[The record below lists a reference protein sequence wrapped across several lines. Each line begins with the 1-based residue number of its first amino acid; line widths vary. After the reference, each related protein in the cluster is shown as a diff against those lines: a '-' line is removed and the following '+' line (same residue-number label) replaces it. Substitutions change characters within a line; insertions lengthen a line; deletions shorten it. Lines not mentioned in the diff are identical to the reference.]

1 MELAKIQEVLKAHDL
16 ELIIGLE
23 THVRLNTKSKLFCSC
38 PNKESE
44 VPNEN
49 ICSVCT
55 GQMGV
60 LPAINKEAIT
70 KAIYFGKA
78 VNSSFSNQVTSWD
91 RKHYEYPDNPKNIQ
105 ITQFHN
111 PVIPDGEVS
120 CYRNDGSQFTVSLT
134 QTHIE
139 EDAAKLM
146 HEKKISLV
154 DFNKAGVPLI
164 EIVTDPCIRNIE
176 DASTYA
182 QYIQRIVQNLG
193 ISEANLEKGE
203 FKSDVSVSLRKIGE
217 VVLNPRT
224 EIKNLN
230 SFKFMV
236 EALMEEIEKQLNYFT
251 THKEFRPE
259 QTTVLWDADLKQTK
273 TMRTKEFEADYRF
286 ISEPDL
292 PFVSIKEI
300 VESIN
305 IDASA
310 LPYAVET
317 VLIEGGVLPQDAKFF
332 TADAIRSKIFMTIN
346 NIIQDASFVAKTLV
360 NNMDVDGYQN
370 IHNVA
375 DLIAIFQLFKADKIT
390 SVLVQNAITSYLK
403 EPTFDYKKYFDENT
417 ISQDKITAAIA
428 TVIFENEA
436 ISNDIKKG
444 NLGKAGILVGKVI
457 AIIGKG
463 ASGKVIREG
472 VLKAINEKGAISDSV
487 IVVSEKLVADS
498 EQLKEKS
505 QESIAKSQQPVIIK
519 EEYRTHKISD
529 LSEASITEKVTLS
542 GWVSSVR
549 DHGELMFIDLRDSS
563 TQIFQVRLSRESFPN
578 LDELVKLKAESVI
591 AVTGIV
597 IQRREDDYNAGLRT
611 GKLELE
617 TSDLEILN
625 LSKTLP
631 FEIKRA
637 FKSNEKVRFE
647 YKFLD
652 HRNDEVRR
660 AIVNRHKVIKLLR
673 DILDEEEF
681 LEIET
686 PILTAGT
693 DEGAREFIVPTRK
706 QAGSFYTLP
715 QAPQQFKQM
724 LMVGGFEK
732 YFQIARCFRDED
744 SRGDRQPEFTQLD
757 IEMAYASMQQIIDL
771 NTKMFNEV
779 VRKIYGKKW
788 ILYPFEVITYKNAM
802 DKYGC
807 DRPDLRY
814 GLQMQD
820 ITDIVKDTTFQVF
833 SKPIDAGGIVKC
845 IKVSAKEQGNKRMS
859 KGQIENLT
867 AIAQQNGLGGLA
879 YIIVNENDLQSPIIK
894 FLGEEI
900 AANIIKATDAQL
912 GDIVFFSA
920 ADYATAN
927 KALDAVRQEMGRI
940 LKLIN
945 PKELR
950 PAWVVDFPMFEKTEE
965 GRWTFT
971 HNPFSMPA
979 IYDLEKHMKGEEEEI
994 GTIIAQQYD
1003 LILNGFEIGGGS
1015 VRAHKSEI
1023 LEATYKNMGYNKEEM
1038 MRSVGTMHKAFQYG
1052 APPHGGIAWGV
1063 DRLMMILEKK
1073 ASIREVMAF
1082 PKTGSS
1088 EDLLFNAPSILSDK
1102 KVEEMNV
1109 RIIRK

>member
-1 MELAKIQEVLKAHDL
+1 MELPQLNDALKAHDL

-23 THVRLNTKSKLFCSC
+23 THVRLNTKTKLFCSC
-38 PNKESE
+38 PNEE
-44 VPNEN
+44 TEIPNTN

-78 VNSSFSNQVTSWD
+78 VKSTFSNEVISWD

-111 PVIPDGEVS
+111 PVIPDGAIS
-120 CYRNDGSQFTVSLT
+120 CYRNDGTQFTVSLT

-203 FKSDVSVSLRKIGE
+203 FKSDVSVSLRKIGTTG
-217 VVLNPRT
+217 LNPRT

-236 EALMEEIEKQLNYFT
+236 EALKEEIEKQLNYFT
-251 THKEFRPE
+251 EHKEFRPD

-273 TMRTKEFEADYRF
+273 TMRKKEFEADYRF

-292 PFVSIKEI
+292 PFVSIKDV
-300 VESIN
+300 VEN
-305 IDASA
+305 IKIDESA
-310 LPYAVET
+310 LPYAVES
-317 VLIEGGVLPQDAKFF
+317 VLIKGNVLPQDAKFF
-332 TADAIRSKIFMTIN
+332 TADAIRSKTFMTIN
-346 NIIQDASFVAKTLV
+346 NAIQDPSFVAKTLV
-360 NNMDVDGYQN
+360 NNIDADAYEN
-370 IHNVA
+370 IHNIE
-375 DLIAIFQLFKADKIT
+375 DLITIFQLFKDDKIT
-390 SVLVQNAITSYLK
+390 SVLVQNGISSYLK
-403 EPTFDYKKYFDENT
+403 DANFNYKKYFEDNT
-417 ISQDKITAAIA
+417 ISETEIIAAIA
-428 TVIFENEA
+428 KVISENEA
-436 ISNDIKKG
+436 IAKDIKEG
-444 NLGKAGILVGKVI
+444 NQGKAGILVGKVI

-463 ASGKVIREG
+463 ASGKVIRTG
-472 VLKAINEKGAISDSV
+472 VLKQLSGGVGNGRTTTK
-487 IVVSEKLVADS
+487 S
-498 EQLKEKS
+498 EQLVANDD
-505 QESIAKSQQPVIIK
+505 ESKTNIEEETLPEIPIIIK
-519 EEYRTHKISD
+519 EEYRTHKISQ

-563 TQIFQVRLSRESFPN
+563 NQIFQVRLSRESFPN
-578 LDELVKLKAESVI
+578 LDELVKLKPESVI
-591 AVTGIV
+591 SVTGIV
-597 IQRREDDYNAGLRT
+597 VQRNEDDYNAGLRT

-617 TSDLEILN
+617 TSDLDILN

-652 HRNDEVRR
+652 HRNDEVRK

-788 ILYPFEVITYKNAM
+788 ILHPFEVITYKNAM

-833 SKPIDAGGIVKC
+833 SKPIEEGGIVKC
-845 IKVSAKEQGNKRMS
+845 IKVSAEEQGNKRMS

-867 AIAQQNGLGGLA
+867 SIAQQNGLGGLA

-894 FLGEEI
+894 FLGEDI
-900 AANIIKATDAQL
+900 AANIIKATEAKI

-950 PAWVVDFPMFEKTEE
+950 PAWVVDFPMFEKTDE

-979 IYDLEKHMKGEEEEI
+979 IYDLEKHINGKGEEI

-1003 LILNGFEIGGGS
+1003 LILNGYEIGGGS
-1015 VRAHKSEI
+1015 VRAHKAEI
-1023 LEATYKNMGYNKEEM
+1023 LEATYKNMGYDKEGM
-1038 MRSVGTMHKAFQYG
+1038 LKSVGTMYKAFQYG
-1052 APPHGGIAWGV
+1052 APPHGGIAWGI

-1109 RIIRK
+1109 KIIRK

>member
-49 ICSVCT
+49 ICAVCT

-317 VLIEGGVLPQDAKFF
+317 VLIKGGVLPQDAKFF

-346 NIIQDASFVAKTLV
+346 NVIQDASFVAKTLV
-360 NNMDVDGYQN
+360 NNMDADGYQN

-444 NLGKAGILVGKVI
+444 NQGKAGILVGKVI

-472 VLKAINEKGAISDSV
+472 VLKAISEKGAISDSV

-505 QESIAKSQQPVIIK
+505 QQSIAKSQQPVIIK

-900 AANIIKATDAQL
+900 AANIIKATNAQL

-1038 MRSVGTMHKAFQYG
+1038 MKSVGTMHKAFQYG

>member
-1 MELAKIQEVLKAHDL
+1 MELPQLNDALKAHDL

-23 THVRLNTKSKLFCSC
+23 THVRLNTKTKLFCSC
-38 PNKESE
+38 PNEE
-44 VPNEN
+44 TEIPNTN

-78 VNSSFSNQVTSWD
+78 VKSTFSNEVISWD

-111 PVIPDGEVS
+111 PVIPDGAIS
-120 CYRNDGSQFTVSLT
+120 CYRNDGTQFTVSLT

-203 FKSDVSVSLRKIGE
+203 FKSDVSVSLRKIGTTG
-217 VVLNPRT
+217 LNPRT

-236 EALMEEIEKQLNYFT
+236 EALKEEIEKQLNYFT
-251 THKEFRPE
+251 EHKEFRPD

-273 TMRTKEFEADYRF
+273 TMRKKEFEADYRF

-292 PFVSIKEI
+292 PFVSIKDV
-300 VESIN
+300 VEN
-305 IDASA
+305 IKIDESA
-310 LPYAVET
+310 LPYAVES
-317 VLIEGGVLPQDAKFF
+317 VLIKGNVLPQDAKFF
-332 TADAIRSKIFMTIN
+332 TADAIRSKTFMTIN
-346 NIIQDASFVAKTLV
+346 NAIQDPSFVAKTLV
-360 NNMDVDGYQN
+360 NNIDADAYEN
-370 IHNVA
+370 IHNIE
-375 DLIAIFQLFKADKIT
+375 DLITIFQLFKDDKIT
-390 SVLVQNAITSYLK
+390 SVLVQNGISSYLK
-403 EPTFDYKKYFDENT
+403 DANFNYKKYFEDNT
-417 ISQDKITAAIA
+417 ISETEIIAAIA
-428 TVIFENEA
+428 KVISENEA
-436 ISNDIKKG
+436 IAKDIKEG
-444 NLGKAGILVGKVI
+444 NQGKAGILVGKVI
-457 AIIGKG
+457 AVIGKG
-463 ASGKVIREG
+463 ASGKVIRTG
-472 VLKAINEKGAISDSV
+472 VLKQLSGGVGNGRTTTK
-487 IVVSEKLVADS
+487 S
-498 EQLKEKS
+498 EQLVANDD
-505 QESIAKSQQPVIIK
+505 ESKTNIEEETLPEIPIIIK
-519 EEYRTHKISD
+519 EEYRTHKISQ

-563 TQIFQVRLSRESFPN
+563 NQIFQVRLSRESFPN
-578 LDELVKLKAESVI
+578 LDELVKLKPESVI
-591 AVTGIV
+591 SVTGIV
-597 IQRREDDYNAGLRT
+597 VQRNEDDYNAGLRT

-617 TSDLEILN
+617 TSDLDILN

-652 HRNDEVRR
+652 HRNDEVRK

-788 ILYPFEVITYKNAM
+788 ILHPFEVITYKNAM

-833 SKPIDAGGIVKC
+833 SKPIEEGGIVKC
-845 IKVSAKEQGNKRMS
+845 IKVSAEEQGNKRMS

-867 AIAQQNGLGGLA
+867 SIAQQNGLGGLA

-894 FLGEEI
+894 FLGEDI
-900 AANIIKATDAQL
+900 AANIIKATEAKI

-950 PAWVVDFPMFEKTEE
+950 PAWVVDFPMFEKTDE

-979 IYDLEKHMKGEEEEI
+979 IYDLEKHINGKGKEI

-1003 LILNGFEIGGGS
+1003 LILNGYEIGGGS
-1015 VRAHKSEI
+1015 VRAHKAEI
-1023 LEATYKNMGYNKEEM
+1023 LEATYKNMGYDKEGM
-1038 MRSVGTMHKAFQYG
+1038 LKSVGTMYKAFQYG
-1052 APPHGGIAWGV
+1052 APPHGGIAWGI

-1109 RIIRK
+1109 KIIRK

>member
-1 MELAKIQEVLKAHDL
+1 MELEQLTAAIKAHDL
-16 ELIIGLE
+16 ELVIGLE
-23 THVRLNTKSKLFCSC
+23 THVRLNTKTKLFCSC
-38 PNKESE
+38 PNQEIE
-44 VPNEN
+44 TPNQN

-60 LPAINKEAIT
+60 LPALNKEAIT

-78 VNSSFSNQVTSWD
+78 VDSSFSNEVISWD

-105 ITQFHN
+105 ITQYHN
-111 PVIPDGEVS
+111 PIIPDGHVS
-120 CYRNDGSQFTVSLT
+120 CYRNDGSQFTVNLT
-134 QTHIE
+134 QVHIE

-164 EIVTDPCIRNIE
+164 EIVTEPCIRNIE

-203 FKSDVSVSLRKIGE
+203 FKSDVSVSLRKKHSYE
-217 VVLNPRT
+217 LNPRT

-230 SFKFMV
+230 SFKFMI
-236 EALMEEIEKQLNYFT
+236 EALKEEVEKQFNYFIE
-251 THKEFRPE
+251 HKEFRPD

-273 TMRTKEFEADYRF
+273 VMRKKEFEADYRF

-292 PFVSIKEI
+292 PFVNIKAEI
-300 VESIN
+300 EAIKV
-305 IDASA
+305 DTSA
-310 LPYAVET
+310 LPYAVESI
-317 VLIEGGVLPQDAKFF
+317 LINGGVLPQDAKFF
-332 TADAIRSKIFMTIN
+332 TADKLRSQTFVEIN
-346 NIIQDASFVAKTLV
+346 NEIKDASFVAKTLA
-360 NNMDVDGYQN
+360 NNIKAEDYAD
-370 IHNVA
+370 IHSISH
-375 DLIAIFQLFKADKIT
+375 LTEIFQLFKAEKIT
-390 SVLVQNAITSYLK
+390 AVLVQNAIVGYLK
-403 EPTFDYKKYFDENT
+403 DRTFDYKKYFEENT
-417 ISQDKITAAIA
+417 ISEDKIQEVIA
-428 TVIFENEA
+428 KVLLENEA
-436 ISNDIKKG
+436 VANDVKAG
-444 NLGKAGILVGKVI
+444 DQGKAGILVGKVLGV
-457 AIIGKG
+457 IGKG
-463 ASGKVIREG
+463 ANGKVIRQIILDKLG
-472 VLKAINEKGAISDSV
+472 AAAVLENKEAAEK
-487 IVVSEKLVADS
+487 VSKETVA
-498 EQLKEKS
+498 ENKES
-505 QESIAKSQQPVIIK
+505 QEELLPEIPIIIK
-519 EEYRTHKISD
+519 DTYRTHKISQ
-529 LSEASITEKVTLS
+529 LSEANISEEVMLS
-542 GWVSSVR
+542 GWIASVR

-563 TQIFQVRLSRESFPN
+563 YEIFQVRISRESFPN
-578 LDELVKLKAESVI
+578 IDELVKLKPESVI
-591 AVTGIV
+591 AVKGV
-597 IQRREDDYNAGLRT
+597 VVGRNEDDYNAGLRT
-611 GKLELE
+611 GKIELE
-617 TSDLEILN
+617 TSVLEILN

-637 FKSNEKVRFE
+637 AKTNEAIRFQ

-652 HRNDEVRR
+652 HRNEEVRR

-686 PILTAGT
+686 PILSAGT

-706 QAGSFYTLP
+706 GSGMFYTLP

-724 LMVGGFEK
+724 LMVSGYEK

-757 IEMAYASMQQIIDL
+757 MELAYASMQQIIDL

-779 VRKIYGKKW
+779 VKKIYGNKW
-788 ILYPFEVITYKNAM
+788 ILRPFEVITYKDAM
-802 DKYGC
+802 DFYGC

-814 GLQMQD
+814 GLKMQD

-833 SKPIDAGGIVKC
+833 SKPIEDGGIVKC

-867 AIAQQNGLGGLA
+867 AIAQQHGLGGLA
-879 YIIVNENDLQSPIIK
+879 YIIVNEDELQSPIIK
-894 FLGEEI
+894 FLGEDI
-900 AANIIKATDAQL
+900 AAGIIKATDAQV

-927 KALDAVRQEMGRI
+927 KALDAVRQEMGKM
-940 LKLIN
+940 LHLIN
-945 PKELR
+945 PKELC
-950 PAWVVDFPMFEKTEE
+950 PAWVVDFPMFERTDE

-979 IYDLEKHMKGEEEEI
+979 IYDLEKHMKGDDNEI

-1003 LILNGFEIGGGS
+1003 IILNGYEIGGGS

-1023 LEATYKNMGYNKEEM
+1023 LEATYRNMGYNREEM
-1038 MRSVGTMHKAFQYG
+1038 IKSVGTMHKAFQYG
-1052 APPHGGIAWGV
+1052 APPHGGIAWGI

-1082 PKTGSS
+1082 PKTGTS
-1088 EDLLFNAPSILSDK
+1088 EDLLFGAPSLLSDK

-1109 RIIRK
+1109 RIIKN

>member
-1 MELAKIQEVLKAHDL
+1 MKLEQLNELLKKHEL
-16 ELIIGLE
+16 ELVIGVE

-38 PNKESE
+38 ANQEIETPNQ
-44 VPNEN
+44 N

-78 VNSSFSNQVTSWD
+78 VRSTFGNEVISWD

-111 PVIPDGEVS
+111 PVIPDGQVS
-120 CYRNDGSQFTVSLT
+120 CYRNDGSQFTVNLT
-134 QTHIE
+134 QVHIE

-164 EIVTDPCIRNIE
+164 EIVTEPCIRHIE
-176 DASTYA
+176 DVSTYA
-182 QYIQRIVQNLG
+182 QYIHRIVQNIG

-203 FKSDVSVSLRKIGE
+203 FKSDVSVSLRKKRE
-217 VVLNPRT
+217 YSLNPRT

-236 EALMEEIEKQLNYFT
+236 DALKEEVEKQLNYFLVN
-251 THKEFRPE
+251 KSFRPD
-259 QTTVLWDADLKQTK
+259 QTTVLWDAELKQTK
-273 TMRTKEFEADYRF
+273 TMRKKEFEADYRF

-292 PFVSIKEI
+292 PFVSIKNV
-300 VESIN
+300 VESI
-305 IDASA
+305 DVDLST
-310 LPYAVET
+310 LPFAVESI
-317 VLIEGGVLPQDAKFF
+317 LIKGGVLPQDAKFF
-332 TADAIRSKIFMTIN
+332 TADSLRSETFIAIN
-346 NIIQDASFVAKTLV
+346 NEIKDPSFVAKTLV
-360 NNMDVDGYQN
+360 NNIAADEYTE
-370 IHNVA
+370 IHRVEH
-375 DLIAIFQLFKADKIT
+375 LTEIFQLFKDEKIT

-403 EPTFDYKKYFDENT
+403 DRSFDYNQYFEDNT
-417 ISQDKITAAIA
+417 ISESQIKDVIVKVIA
-428 TVIFENEA
+428 ENEA
-436 ISNDIKKG
+436 IAIDIQSG
-444 NLGKAGILVGKVI
+444 NQGKAGILVGKVI

-472 VLKAINEKGAISDSV
+472 ILAALAGEDGGLKTEDGSTTK
-487 IVVSEKLVADS
+487 
-498 EQLKEKS
+498 Q
-505 QESIAKSQQPVIIK
+505 QTPQQPTTKTEEVLPEIPLIIK
-519 EEYRTHKISD
+519 EEYRTHVISD
-529 LSEASITEKVTLS
+529 ISDDSINESVTFS

-549 DHGELMFIDLRDSS
+549 DHGELIFIDLRDSS
-563 TQIFQVRLSRESFPN
+563 TQVFQVRLSRESFAN
-578 LDELVKLKAESVI
+578 LDELVKLKPESVI
-591 AVTGIV
+591 TVSGTIV
-597 IQRREDDYNAGLRT
+597 QRKEDDYNAALRT
-611 GKLELE
+611 GKIELE
-617 TSDLEILN
+617 AKDLEILN

-637 FKSNEKVRFE
+637 TKTNENVRFQ
-647 YKFLD
+647 YKYLD
-652 HRNDEVRR
+652 HRNDDVRR
-660 AIVNRHKVIKLLR
+660 VIVNRHKVIKMMR
-673 DILDEEEF
+673 DILDEQEF

-686 PILTAGT
+686 PILSAGT

-706 QAGSFYTLP
+706 QAGLFYTLP

-724 LMVGGFEK
+724 LMVSGYEK

-771 NTKMFNEV
+771 NTNMFNAIV
-779 VRKIYGKKW
+779 QKIYGKKW
-788 ILYPFEVITYKNAM
+788 MLHPFEIITYKDAM
-802 DKYGC
+802 DYYGC
-807 DRPDLRY
+807 DRPDLRF
-814 GLQMQD
+814 GLKLQD
-820 ITDIVKDTTFQVF
+820 ITAIVKDTTFQVF
-833 SKPIDAGGIVKC
+833 SKPIDEGGIVKC
-845 IKVSAKEQGNKRMS
+845 IKVSAEEQGNKRLS
-859 KGQIENLT
+859 KGQIEKLT
-867 AIAQQNGLGGLA
+867 AIAQQHGLGGLA

-894 FLGEEI
+894 FLGEDI
-900 AANIIKATDAQL
+900 AAGIIKTTHAQV

-927 KALDAVRQEMGRI
+927 KALDAVRQELGKMLR
-940 LKLIN
+940 LIN

-950 PAWVVDFPMFEKTEE
+950 PAWVIDFPMFEKTDE

-979 IYDLEKHMKGEEEEI
+979 IYDIEKHMNGKEDAI
-994 GTIIAQQYD
+994 GSIIAQQYD
-1003 LILNGFEIGGGS
+1003 LILNGYEIGGGS
-1015 VRAHKSEI
+1015 VRAHKPEI
-1023 LEATYKNMGYNKEEM
+1023 LEATYKNMGYNKAEM
-1038 MRSVGTMHKAFQYG
+1038 MKSVGTMYKAFHYG

-1082 PKTGSS
+1082 PKTGTS
-1088 EDLLFNAPSILSDK
+1088 EDLLFGAPSLLSDK

-1109 RIIRK
+1109 KVMKK

>member
-1 MELAKIQEVLKAHDL
+1 MDLEQLNEALKAHEL
-16 ELIIGLE
+16 ELVIGLE
-23 THVRLNTKSKLFCSC
+23 THVRLNTKTKLFCSC
-38 PNKESE
+38 ANQEIETPNQ
-44 VPNEN
+44 N

-60 LPAINKEAIT
+60 LPAINKDAIT

-78 VNSSFSNQVTSWD
+78 VKSTFENEVISWD

-111 PVIPDGEVS
+111 PVIPDGQVS
-120 CYRNDGSQFTVSLT
+120 CFRNDGSQFTVNLT
-134 QTHIE
+134 QVHIE

-146 HEKKISLV
+146 HEKKVSLV

-164 EIVTDPCIRNIE
+164 EIVTEPCIRHIE

-182 QYIQRIVQNLG
+182 QYIQRIVQNLK

-203 FKSDVSVSLRKIGE
+203 FKSDVSVSLRKKHTYN
-217 VVLNPRT
+217 LNPRT

-236 EALMEEIEKQLNYFT
+236 EALKEEVEKQLNYYLE
-251 THKEFRPE
+251 HKEFRPE

-273 TMRTKEFEADYRF
+273 TMRKKEFEADYRF

-292 PFVSIKEI
+292 PFVGIKDV
-300 VESIN
+300 VESIDVD
-305 IDASA
+305 ISS
-310 LPYAVET
+310 LPFAVESI
-317 VLIEGGVLPQDAKFF
+317 LIKGGVLPQDAKFF
-332 TADAIRSKIFMTIN
+332 TADSLRSKAFVAIN
-346 NIIQDASFVAKTLV
+346 NELKDPSFVAKTLV
-360 NNMDVDGYQN
+360 NNIGADDYGD
-370 IHNVA
+370 IHSI
-375 DLIAIFQLFKADKIT
+375 DHLIEIFKLFKEEKIT
-390 SVLVQNAITSYLK
+390 AVLVQNGITSYLK
-403 EPTFDYKKYFDENT
+403 DRTFDYNKYFEDNS
-417 ISQDKITAAIA
+417 ISEEKIKD
-428 TVIFENEA
+428 VIGKVISENEGIA
-436 ISNDIKKG
+436 NDIKAG
-444 NLGKAGILVGKVI
+444 NQGKAGILVGKVI
-457 AIIGKG
+457 AVIGKG
-463 ASGKVIREG
+463 ASGKIIRQGILDALSNGESG
-472 VLKAINEKGAISDSV
+472 GISTKSKSGEHRMIN
-487 IVVSEKLVADS
+487 
-498 EQLKEKS
+498 
-505 QESIAKSQQPVIIK
+505 SQQPVAKEEEILAEIPLIIK
-519 EEYRTHKISD
+519 DTYRTHMASE
-529 LSEASITEKVTLS
+529 LSEVSISKEVTLA

-549 DHGELMFIDLRDSS
+549 DHGELIFIDLRDSS
-563 TQIFQVRLSRESFPN
+563 NEIFQVRLSRESFPN
-578 LDELVKLKAESVI
+578 LDDLVKLKPESVI
-591 AVTGIV
+591 TVTGVIV
-597 IQRREDDYNAGLRT
+597 QRKEDDYNPSLRT
-611 GKLELE
+611 GKIELE
-617 TSDLEILN
+617 TSSLEILN

-637 FKSNEKVRFE
+637 TKTNETVRFQ
-647 YKFLD
+647 YKYLD
-652 HRNDEVRR
+652 HRNDAVRK
-660 AIVNRHKVIKLLR
+660 AIVNRHRVIKLMR
-673 DILDEEEF
+673 DILDEQEF

-715 QAPQQFKQM
+715 QAPQQFKQI
-724 LMVGGFEK
+724 LMVSGYEK

-771 NTKMFNEV
+771 NTNMFNDIV
-779 VRKIYGKKW
+779 TKIYGKKW
-788 ILYPFEVITYKNAM
+788 ILHPFEVISYKDAM

-807 DRPDLRY
+807 DRPDLRF

-820 ITDIVKDTTFQVF
+820 ITEIVKDTTFQVF
-833 SKPIDAGGIVKC
+833 SKPIEAGGIVKC
-845 IKVSAKEQGNKRMS
+845 IKVSAQEQGNKRMS

-867 AIAQQNGLGGLA
+867 AIAQEHGLGGLA

-894 FLGEEI
+894 FLGEDI
-900 AANIIKATDAQL
+900 AARIIEASEAEV

-920 ADYATAN
+920 ADYDTAN
-927 KALDAVRQEMGRI
+927 KALDAVRQELGR
-940 LKLIN
+940 LLRLIN
-945 PKELR
+945 SKELR

-979 IYDLEKHMKGEEEEI
+979 IKDLDKHMNGNDNDI
-994 GTIIAQQYD
+994 GAIIAQQYD
-1003 LILNGFEIGGGS
+1003 LILNGYEIGGGS
-1015 VRAHKSEI
+1015 VRAHKPEI

-1038 MRSVGTMHKAFQYG
+1038 LKSVGTMYEAFHYG

-1073 ASIREVMAF
+1073 VSIREVMAF

-1088 EDLLFNAPSILSDK
+1088 EDLLFGSPSPLSDK

-1109 RIIRK
+1109 RVMRK

>member
-1 MELAKIQEVLKAHDL
+1 MELEQLTAALKAHDL
-16 ELIIGLE
+16 ELVIGLE
-23 THVRLNTKSKLFCSC
+23 THVRLNTKTKLFCSC
-38 PNKESE
+38 PNQEIE
-44 VPNEN
+44 TPNEN

-78 VNSSFSNQVTSWD
+78 VESSFENEVISWD

-111 PVIPDGEVS
+111 PIIPDGHVS
-120 CYRNDGSQFTVSLT
+120 CYRNDGSKFTVNLT
-134 QTHIE
+134 QVHIE

-146 HEKKISLV
+146 HEKNISLV

-164 EIVTDPCIRNIE
+164 EIVTEPCIRNIE

-203 FKSDVSVSLRKIGE
+203 FKSDVSVSLRKRRTYD
-217 VVLNPRT
+217 LNPRT

-236 EALMEEIEKQLNYFT
+236 DALKEEIEKQFNYYVEN
-251 THKEFRPE
+251 KEFRPE

-273 TMRTKEFEADYRF
+273 TMRKKEFEADYRF

-292 PFVSIKEI
+292 PFVSIKNEI
-300 VESIN
+300 KAISVDS
-305 IDASA
+305 SV
-310 LPYAVET
+310 LPFAVET
-317 VLIEGGVLPQDAKFF
+317 ILIEGGVLPQDAKFF
-332 TADAIRSKIFMTIN
+332 TADAIRSKVFMGIN
-346 NIIQDASFVAKTLV
+346 NELKDPSFVAKTLV
-360 NNMDVDGYQN
+360 NNIKPEDYATIN
-370 IHNVA
+370 SIES
-375 DLIAIFQLFKADKIT
+375 LTEIFQLFKAEKIT
-390 SVLVQNAITSYLK
+390 AVLAQNGITAYLK
-403 EPTFDYKKYFDENT
+403 DRTFDYNQYFEDNT
-417 ISQDKITAAIA
+417 ISEDKIQEAIQKVISENDAIA
-428 TVIFENEA
+428 
-436 ISNDIKKG
+436 NDIKAG
-444 NLGKAGILVGKVI
+444 NQGKAGILVGKVI

-472 VLKAINEKGAISDSV
+472 ILNKLNSASTQQKSAEGKAKGTHEETSSKEQDDVLPEIPI
-487 IVVSEKLVADS
+487 
-498 EQLKEKS
+498 
-505 QESIAKSQQPVIIK
+505 IIK
-519 EEYRTHKISD
+519 DEYRTHKISQ
-529 LSEASITEKVTLS
+529 LSDTSISEKVTLS
-542 GWVSSVR
+542 GWVASVR

-563 TQIFQVRLSRESFPN
+563 QEIFQVRLSRESFPN
-578 LDELVKLKAESVI
+578 LDDLVKLKPESVI
-591 AVTGIV
+591 SVTGIV
-597 IQRREDDYNAGLRT
+597 VKRKEDDYNAGLRT
-611 GKLELE
+611 GTIELE
-617 TSDLEILN
+617 TSALEILN

-637 FKSNEKVRFE
+637 TKTNESTRFQ

-652 HRNDEVRR
+652 HRNDDVRR
-660 AIVNRHKVIKLLR
+660 AIVNRHKVIKLMR

-706 QAGSFYTLP
+706 QGGLFYTLP

-724 LMVGGFEK
+724 LMVSGYEK

-771 NTKMFNEV
+771 NTKMFNKIV
-779 VRKIYGKKW
+779 KKIYGKKW
-788 ILYPFEVITYKNAM
+788 ILHPFEVLTYKEAM
-802 DKYGC
+802 DNYGC

-814 GLQMQD
+814 GLKMQD
-820 ITDIVKDTTFQVF
+820 ITEIVKDTTFQVF
-833 SKPIDAGGIVKC
+833 SKPIEQGGIVKC
-845 IKVSAKEQGNKRMS
+845 IKVSAKEQGDKRMS

-867 AIAQQNGLGGLA
+867 AIAQQHGLGGLA

-894 FLGEEI
+894 FLGAEI
-900 AANIIKATDAQL
+900 AAGIINETNAQV

-920 ADYATAN
+920 ADYETAN
-927 KALDAVRQEMGRI
+927 KALDAVRQEMGKI
-940 LKLIN
+940 LRLIN

-950 PAWVVDFPMFEKTEE
+950 PAWVVDFPMFEKNDD

-979 IYDLEKHMKGEEEEI
+979 VYDLEKHLNGKEDEI
-994 GTIIAQQYD
+994 GSIIAQQYD

-1015 VRAHKSEI
+1015 VRAHKAEI
-1023 LEATYKNMGYNKEEM
+1023 LEATYKNMGYNKTEM
-1038 MRSVGTMHKAFQYG
+1038 IKSVGAMYKAFQYG

-1082 PKTGSS
+1082 PKTGTSD
-1088 EDLLFNAPSILSDK
+1088 DLLFGAPSKLSDK
-1102 KVEEMNV
+1102 KVEEQNV
-1109 RIIRK
+1109 RILK

>member
-1 MELAKIQEVLKAHDL
+1 MELEQLTAALKAHDL
-16 ELIIGLE
+16 ELVIGLE
-23 THVRLNTKSKLFCSC
+23 THVRLNTKTKLFCSC
-38 PNKESE
+38 PNQEIE
-44 VPNEN
+44 TPNEN

-60 LPAINKEAIT
+60 LPALNKEAIT

-78 VNSSFSNQVTSWD
+78 VDSSFSNEVISWD

-111 PVIPDGEVS
+111 PIIPDGHVS
-120 CYRNDGSQFTVSLT
+120 CYRNDGSQFTVNLT
-134 QTHIE
+134 QVHIE

-164 EIVTDPCIRNIE
+164 EIVTEPCIRNIE

-182 QYIQRIVQNLG
+182 QYIHRIVQNIG

-203 FKSDVSVSLRKIGE
+203 FKSDVSVSLRKKHSYD
-217 VVLNPRT
+217 LNPRT

-236 EALMEEIEKQLNYFT
+236 EALKEEVEKQFNYFIE
-251 THKEFRPE
+251 HKEFRPD

-273 TMRTKEFEADYRF
+273 VMRKKEFEADYRF

-292 PFVSIKEI
+292 PFVNIKAEI
-300 VESIN
+300 EAIKV
-305 IDASA
+305 DTSA
-310 LPYAVET
+310 LPYAVESI
-317 VLIEGGVLPQDAKFF
+317 LISGGVLPQDAKFF
-332 TADAIRSKIFMTIN
+332 TADKLRSQTFVEIN
-346 NIIQDASFVAKTLV
+346 NEIKDPSFVAKTLA
-360 NNMDVDGYQN
+360 NNIKAEDYAE
-370 IHNVA
+370 IHS
-375 DLIAIFQLFKADKIT
+375 IAHLTDIFKLFKAEKIT
-390 SVLVQNAITSYLK
+390 AVLVQNAITAYLK
-403 EPTFDYKKYFDENT
+403 DRTFDYNKYFEENT
-417 ISQDKITAAIA
+417 ISEDKIQEVIA
-428 TVIFENEA
+428 TVLLENEA
-436 ISNDIKKG
+436 VANDIKAG
-444 NLGKAGILVGKVI
+444 DQGKAGILVGKVLGV
-457 AIIGKG
+457 IGKG
-463 ASGKVIREG
+463 ANGKVIRQIILDKLG
-472 VLKAINEKGAISDSV
+472 AAAVLEKEQA
-487 IVVSEKLVADS
+487 SEKVS
-498 EQLKEKS
+498 KETIAENKEA
-505 QESIAKSQQPVIIK
+505 QEETLPEIPIIIK
-519 EEYRTHKISD
+519 DTYRTHKISQ
-529 LSEASITEKVTLS
+529 LSEENIQQEVMLS
-542 GWVSSVR
+542 GWVASVR

-563 TQIFQVRLSRESFPN
+563 YEIFQINISRESFPN
-578 LDELVKLKAESVI
+578 IDELVKLKPESVI
-591 AVTGIV
+591 SVKGIV
-597 IQRREDDYNAGLRT
+597 VGRNEDDYNAGLRT
-611 GKLELE
+611 GKIELE
-617 TSDLEILN
+617 TSALEILN

-637 FKSNEKVRFE
+637 AKTNEALRFQ

-652 HRNDEVRR
+652 HRNEEVRR

-673 DILDEEEF
+673 DILDAEEF

-686 PILTAGT
+686 PILSAGT

-706 QAGSFYTLP
+706 QAGLFYTLP

-724 LMVGGFEK
+724 LMVSGYEK

-757 IEMAYASMQQIIDL
+757 LEMAYASMQQIIDL

-779 VRKIYGKKW
+779 VKKIYGNKW
-788 ILYPFEVITYKNAM
+788 ILRPFEVITYKDAM
-802 DKYGC
+802 DFYGC

-814 GLQMQD
+814 GLRMQD
-820 ITDIVKDTTFQVF
+820 ITEIVKDTTFQVF
-833 SKPIDAGGIVKC
+833 SKPIEEGGIVKC

-867 AIAQQNGLGGLA
+867 AIAQQHGLGGLA
-879 YIIVNENDLQSPIIK
+879 YIIVNEDELQSPIIK
-894 FLGEEI
+894 FLGEDI
-900 AANIIKATDAQL
+900 AAGIIKATNAEV

-927 KALDAVRQEMGRI
+927 KALDAVRQEMGKI
-940 LKLIN
+940 LHLIN

-950 PAWVVDFPMFEKTEE
+950 PAWVIDFPMFEKTDE

-979 IYDLEKHMKGEEEEI
+979 IYDLQKHMSGNEDEI

-1003 LILNGFEIGGGS
+1003 IILNGYEIGGGS

-1023 LEATYKNMGYNKEEM
+1023 LEATYRNMGYNKEEM
-1038 MRSVGTMHKAFQYG
+1038 MKSVGTMYKAFQYG
-1052 APPHGGIAWGV
+1052 APPHGGIAWGI

-1082 PKTGSS
+1082 PKTGTS
-1088 EDLLFNAPSILSDK
+1088 EDLLFGAPSLLSDK

-1109 RIIRK
+1109 RIMR

>member
-38 PNKESE
+38 PNLESE

-49 ICSVCT
+49 ICAVCT

-78 VNSSFSNQVTSWD
+78 VNSSFSNEVTSWD

-111 PVIPDGEVS
+111 PVIPDGKVC

-176 DASTYA
+176 DAATYA

-251 THKEFRPE
+251 TYKEFRPE

-317 VLIEGGVLPQDAKFF
+317 VLIKGGVLPQDAKFF

-346 NIIQDASFVAKTLV
+346 NVIQDASFVAKTLV
-360 NNMDVDGYQN
+360 NNMDADGYQN

-390 SVLVQNAITSYLK
+390 SVLVQNAIISYLK

-444 NLGKAGILVGKVI
+444 NQGKAGILVGKVI

-472 VLKAINEKGAISDSV
+472 VLKAISEKGAISDST
-487 IVVSEKLVADS
+487 IVVSEKLVANS

-505 QESIAKSQQPVIIK
+505 QGPIAKSQQPVIIK

-563 TQIFQVRLSRESFPN
+563 TQIFQVRLSSQSFPN
-578 LDELVKLKAESVI
+578 LDELVKLKPESVI
-591 AVTGIV
+591 AVTGTV
-597 IQRREDDYNAGLRT
+597 VQRREDDYNAGLRT

-652 HRNDEVRR
+652 HRNEEVRR

-779 VRKIYGKKW
+779 VQKIYGKKW

-900 AANIIKATDAQL
+900 AANIIKATNAQL

-979 IYDLEKHMKGEEEEI
+979 IYDLEKHMKGEDEEI

-1023 LEATYKNMGYNKEEM
+1023 LEATYRNMGYNKEEM
-1038 MRSVGTMHKAFQYG
+1038 MKSVGTMHKAFQYG

-1109 RIIRK
+1109 RILRK

>member
-1 MELAKIQEVLKAHDL
+1 MELEQLNELLKKHDL
-16 ELIIGLE
+16 ELVIGLE
-23 THVRLNTKSKLFCSC
+23 THVRLNTNTKLFCSC
-38 PNKESE
+38 PNQEIE
-44 VPNEN
+44 QPNHN

-78 VNSSFSNQVTSWD
+78 VKSTFSNEVISWD

-120 CYRNDGSQFTVSLT
+120 CFRNDGSQFTVNLT
-134 QTHIE
+134 QVHIE

-164 EIVTDPCIRNIE
+164 EIVTEPCIRNIE

-203 FKSDVSVSLRKIGE
+203 FKSDVSVSLRKKHTYN
-217 VVLNPRT
+217 LNPRT

-236 EALMEEIEKQLNYFT
+236 DALKEEIEKQLNYYIEN
-251 THKEFRPE
+251 KAFRPD

-273 TMRTKEFEADYRF
+273 TMRKKEFEADYRF

-292 PFVSIKEI
+292 PFVNIKNV
-300 VESIN
+300 VESIDVD
-305 IDASA
+305 ISS
-310 LPYAVET
+310 LPFAVESI
-317 VLIEGGVLPQDAKFF
+317 LIKGGVLPQDAKFF
-332 TADAIRSKIFMTIN
+332 TADALRSETFVAIN
-346 NIIQDASFVAKTLV
+346 NQIKDPSFVAKTLV
-360 NNMDVDGYQN
+360 NNIGADEYAN
-370 IHNVA
+370 IH
-375 DLIAIFQLFKADKIT
+375 DIKQLTEIFQLFKADKIT
-390 SVLVQNAITSYLK
+390 SVLVQNGITAYLK
-403 EPTFDYKKYFDENT
+403 DSNFDYNKYFEDNT
-417 ISQDKITAAIA
+417 ISEDKIKDAVA
-428 TVIFENEA
+428 TVISANEA
-436 ISNDIKKG
+436 IANDIKAG
-444 NLGKAGILVGKVI
+444 NQGKAGILVGKVI

-463 ASGKVIREG
+463 ASGKVIREEI
-472 VLKAINEKGAISDSV
+472 LSAISNSSTTVDNQPNT
-487 IVVSEKLVADS
+487 KT
-498 EQLKEKS
+498 
-505 QESIAKSQQPVIIK
+505 QEPKANAKKAKKGDAIEELQQTPIIIK
-519 EEYRTHKISD
+519 DNYRTHKISE
-529 LSEASITEKVTLS
+529 LSEASIQQEVTLS
-542 GWVSSVR
+542 GWVASVR

-563 TQIFQVRLSRESFPN
+563 YQIFQVRLSRETFPN
-578 LDELVKLKAESVI
+578 LDELVKLKPETVISVSG
-591 AVTGIV
+591 VV
-597 IQRREDDYNAGLRT
+597 VQRNEDDYNAGLRT

-617 TSDLEILN
+617 TATLEILN
-625 LSKTLP
+625 LAKTLP

-637 FKSNEKVRFE
+637 AKSNEKVRFE

-652 HRNDEVRR
+652 HRNDDVRR
-660 AIVNRHKVIKLLR
+660 AIVNRHKVIKLMR

-771 NTKMFNEV
+771 NTKMFNEIV
-779 VRKIYGKKW
+779 KKIYGKKW
-788 ILYPFEVITYKNAM
+788 ILHPFEVITYKEAM

-820 ITDIVKDTTFQVF
+820 ITAIVKDTTFQVF
-833 SKPIDAGGIVKC
+833 SKPIEEGGIVKC

-900 AANIIKATDAQL
+900 ATNIIKETNAQV

-940 LKLIN
+940 LRLIN
-945 PKELR
+945 PKELK
-950 PAWVVDFPMFEKTEE
+950 PAWVVDFPMFEKTDE

-979 IYDLEKHMKGEEEEI
+979 IYDLEKHMTGEGEEI
-994 GTIIAQQYD
+994 GAIIAQQYD
-1003 LILNGFEIGGGS
+1003 LILNGYEIGGGS
-1015 VRAHKSEI
+1015 VRAHKAEI

-1038 MRSVGTMHKAFQYG
+1038 LKSVGTMYKAFQYG

-1088 EDLLFNAPSILSDK
+1088 EDLLFNAPSPLSDK

-1109 RIIRK
+1109 KIIR

>member
-1 MELAKIQEVLKAHDL
+1 MELEQLTAAIKAHDL
-16 ELIIGLE
+16 ELVIGLE
-23 THVRLNTKSKLFCSC
+23 THVRLNTKTKLFCSC
-38 PNKESE
+38 PNQEIE
-44 VPNEN
+44 TPNEN

-60 LPAINKEAIT
+60 LPALNKEAIT

-78 VNSSFSNQVTSWD
+78 VDSSFSNEVISWD

-105 ITQFHN
+105 ITQYHN
-111 PVIPDGEVS
+111 PIIPDGHVS
-120 CYRNDGSQFTVSLT
+120 CYRNDGSQFTVNLT
-134 QTHIE
+134 QVHIE

-164 EIVTDPCIRNIE
+164 EIVTEPCIRNIE

-203 FKSDVSVSLRKIGE
+203 FKSDVSVSLRKKHSYE
-217 VVLNPRT
+217 LNPRT

-236 EALMEEIEKQLNYFT
+236 EALKEEVEKQFNYFIE
-251 THKEFRPE
+251 HKEFRPD

-273 TMRTKEFEADYRF
+273 VMRKKEFEADYRF

-292 PFVSIKEI
+292 PFVNIKSEI
-300 VESIN
+300 EAIKV
-305 IDASA
+305 DTSA
-310 LPYAVET
+310 LPYAVESI
-317 VLIEGGVLPQDAKFF
+317 LINGGVLPQDAKFF
-332 TADAIRSKIFMTIN
+332 TADKLRSQTFVEIN
-346 NIIQDASFVAKTLV
+346 NEIKDPSFVAKTLA
-360 NNMDVDGYQN
+360 NNIKAEDYAN
-370 IHNVA
+370 IHSISH
-375 DLIAIFQLFKADKIT
+375 LTEIFQLFKAEKIT
-390 SVLVQNAITSYLK
+390 AVLVQNAIVGYLK
-403 EPTFDYKKYFDENT
+403 DRTFDYNKYFEENT
-417 ISQDKITAAIA
+417 ISEDKIQEVIA
-428 TVIFENEA
+428 KVLSENEA
-436 ISNDIKKG
+436 VANDIKAG
-444 NLGKAGILVGKVI
+444 DQGKAGILVGKVLGV
-457 AIIGKG
+457 IGKG
-463 ASGKVIREG
+463 ANGKVIRQIILDKLG
-472 VLKAINEKGAISDSV
+472 AAAVLENKEAAEK
-487 IVVSEKLVADS
+487 VSAATVA
-498 EQLKEKS
+498 ENKES
-505 QESIAKSQQPVIIK
+505 QEESLPEIPIIIK
-519 EEYRTHKISD
+519 DIYRTHKISQ
-529 LSEASITEKVTLS
+529 LSEESINQEVMLS
-542 GWVSSVR
+542 GWVASVR

-563 TQIFQVRLSRESFPN
+563 YEIFQIRISRESFPN
-578 LDELVKLKAESVI
+578 IDELVKLKPESVI
-591 AVTGIV
+591 SVKGIV
-597 IQRREDDYNAGLRT
+597 VGRNEDDYNAGLRT
-611 GKLELE
+611 GKIELE
-617 TSDLEILN
+617 TSVLEILN

-637 FKSNEKVRFE
+637 AKTNEAIRFQ

-652 HRNDEVRR
+652 HRNEEVRR

-686 PILTAGT
+686 PILSAGT

-706 QAGSFYTLP
+706 GSGMFYTLP

-724 LMVGGFEK
+724 LMVSGYEK

-757 IEMAYASMQQIIDL
+757 MEMAYASMQQIIDL

-779 VRKIYGKKW
+779 VKKIYGNKW
-788 ILYPFEVITYKNAM
+788 ILRPFEVITYKDAM
-802 DKYGC
+802 DFYGC

-814 GLQMQD
+814 GLKMQD
-820 ITDIVKDTTFQVF
+820 ITNIVKDTTFQVF
-833 SKPIDAGGIVKC
+833 SKPIEDGGIVKC

-867 AIAQQNGLGGLA
+867 AIAQQHGLGGLA
-879 YIIVNENDLQSPIIK
+879 YIIVNEEELQSPIIK
-894 FLGEEI
+894 FLGEDI
-900 AANIIKATDAQL
+900 AAGIIKATDAQV

-927 KALDAVRQEMGRI
+927 KALDAVRQELGKM
-940 LKLIN
+940 LHLIN
-945 PKELR
+945 PKELC
-950 PAWVVDFPMFEKTEE
+950 PAWVVDFPMFEKTDE

-979 IYDLEKHMKGEEEEI
+979 IYDLEKHMKGDDDEI

-1003 LILNGFEIGGGS
+1003 IILNGYEIGGGS

-1023 LEATYKNMGYNKEEM
+1023 LEATYRNMGYNKEEM
-1038 MRSVGTMHKAFQYG
+1038 IKSVGTMHKAFQYG
-1052 APPHGGIAWGV
+1052 APPHGGIAWGI

-1073 ASIREVMAF
+1073 VSIREVMAF
-1082 PKTGSS
+1082 PKTGTS
-1088 EDLLFNAPSILSDK
+1088 EDLLFGAPSLLSDK

-1109 RIIRK
+1109 RIIK

>member
-1 MELAKIQEVLKAHDL
+1 MELEQLTAALKAHDL
-16 ELIIGLE
+16 ELVIGLE
-23 THVRLNTKSKLFCSC
+23 THVRLNTKTKLFCSC
-38 PNKESE
+38 PNQEIE
-44 VPNEN
+44 TPNEN

-60 LPAINKEAIT
+60 LPALNKEAIT

-78 VNSSFSNQVTSWD
+78 VDSSFSNEVISWD

-111 PVIPDGEVS
+111 PIIPDGHVS
-120 CYRNDGSQFTVSLT
+120 CYRNDGTQFTVNLT
-134 QTHIE
+134 QVHIE

-164 EIVTDPCIRNIE
+164 EIVTEPCIRNIE

-203 FKSDVSVSLRKIGE
+203 FKSDVSVSLRKKHSYE
-217 VVLNPRT
+217 LNPRT

-236 EALMEEIEKQLNYFT
+236 EALKEEVEKQFNYYIE
-251 THKEFRPE
+251 HKEFRPD

-273 TMRTKEFEADYRF
+273 VMRKKEFEADYRF

-292 PFVSIKEI
+292 PFVNIKAEI
-300 VESIN
+300 EAIKVDTSALPFAVESI
-305 IDASA
+305 
-310 LPYAVET
+310 
-317 VLIEGGVLPQDAKFF
+317 LITGGVLPQDAKFF
-332 TADAIRSKIFMTIN
+332 TADALRSRTFVTLN
-346 NIIQDASFVAKTLV
+346 NEIKDPSFVAKTLA
-360 NNMDVDGYQN
+360 NNIKAEDYAK
-370 IHNVA
+370 IHNIEH
-375 DLIAIFQLFKADKIT
+375 LITIFVLFKAEKIT
-390 SVLVQNAITSYLK
+390 AVLVQNAITGYLK
-403 EPTFDYKKYFDENT
+403 DAAFDYNKYFEENS
-417 ISQDKITAAIA
+417 ISEEKIQEVIA
-428 TVIFENEA
+428 TVILENEA
-436 ISNDIKKG
+436 VANDIKAG
-444 NLGKAGILVGKVI
+444 NQGKAGILVGKVLGV
-457 AIIGKG
+457 IGKG
-463 ASGKVIREG
+463 ANGKVIRQII
-472 VLKAINEKGAISDSV
+472 LDKLSV
-487 IVVSEKLVADS
+487 GTSRDLSVPFSEANRDLSVPI
-498 EQLKEKS
+498 S
-505 QESIAKSQQPVIIK
+505 QEKESQEEALPEIPIVIK
-519 EEYRTHKISD
+519 DTYRTHKISQ
-529 LSEASITEKVTLS
+529 LSEANISEEVMLS
-542 GWVSSVR
+542 GWVASVR

-563 TQIFQVRLSRESFPN
+563 YEIFQIRISRESFPN
-578 LDELVKLKAESVI
+578 IDELVKLKPESVI
-591 AVTGIV
+591 SVKGIV
-597 IQRREDDYNAGLRT
+597 VGRNEDDYNAGLRT
-611 GKLELE
+611 GKIELE
-617 TSDLEILN
+617 TSVLEILN

-637 FKSNEKVRFE
+637 AKTNEAIRFQ

-652 HRNDEVRR
+652 HRNEEVRR
-660 AIVNRHKVIKLLR
+660 AIVNRHKVIKLIR
-673 DILDEEEF
+673 DILDAEEF

-686 PILTAGT
+686 PILSAGT

-706 QAGSFYTLP
+706 QAGLFYTLP

-724 LMVGGFEK
+724 LMVSGYEK
-732 YFQIARCFRDED
+732 YFQVARCFRDED

-757 IEMAYASMQQIIDL
+757 MEMAYASMQQIIDL
-771 NTKMFNEV
+771 NTKIFNEV
-779 VRKIYGKKW
+779 VKKVYGNKW
-788 ILYPFEVITYKNAM
+788 ILRPFEVITYKDAM
-802 DKYGC
+802 DFYGC

-814 GLQMQD
+814 GLKMQD

-833 SKPIDAGGIVKC
+833 SKPIEEGGIVKC
-845 IKVSAKEQGNKRMS
+845 IKVSAQEQGNKRMS
-859 KGQIENLT
+859 KGQIEALT
-867 AIAQQNGLGGLA
+867 AIAQQHGLGGLA
-879 YIIVNENDLQSPIIK
+879 YIIVNEEELQSPIIK

-900 AANIIKATDAQL
+900 AAGIIKATDAQV

-927 KALDAVRQEMGRI
+927 KALDAVRQELGRM
-940 LKLIN
+940 LHLIN

-950 PAWVVDFPMFEKTEE
+950 PAWVVDFPMFEKTDE

-979 IYDLEKHMKGEEEEI
+979 IYDLQKHMNGNEEEI
-994 GTIIAQQYD
+994 GSIIAQQYD
-1003 LILNGFEIGGGS
+1003 IILNGYEIGGGS

-1023 LEATYKNMGYNKEEM
+1023 LEATYRNMGYNKEEM
-1038 MRSVGTMHKAFQYG
+1038 MKSVGTMYKAFQYG
-1052 APPHGGIAWGV
+1052 APPHGGIAWGI

-1082 PKTGSS
+1082 PKTGTS
-1088 EDLLFNAPSILSDK
+1088 EDLLFGAPSPLSDK

-1109 RIIRK
+1109 RIMR

>member
-1 MELAKIQEVLKAHDL
+1 MELNQLNEVLKAHDL
-16 ELIIGLE
+16 ELIIGIE
-23 THVRLNTKSKLFCSC
+23 THVRLNTKTKLFCSC
-38 PNKESE
+38 PNEE
-44 VPNEN
+44 TEIQNTN

-60 LPAINKEAIT
+60 LPSINKEAIT

-78 VNSSFSNQVTSWD
+78 VKSTFSNEVISWD

-111 PVIPDGEVS
+111 PIIPDGEVS
-120 CYRNDGSQFTVSLT
+120 CYRNDGSQFTVNLT
-134 QTHIE
+134 QVHIE

-164 EIVTDPCIRNIE
+164 EIVTEPCIRNVE

-203 FKSDVSVSLRKIGE
+203 FKSDVSVSLRKKHTYN
-217 VVLNPRT
+217 LNPRT

-236 EALMEEIEKQLNYFT
+236 DALKEEIEKQLNYYT
-251 THKEFRPE
+251 EHKEFRPD

-273 TMRTKEFEADYRF
+273 TMRKKEFEADYRF

-292 PFVSIKEI
+292 PFVSIKEVVNSI
-300 VESIN
+300 KIDSSTLPHAVES
-305 IDASA
+305 
-310 LPYAVET
+310 
-317 VLIEGGVLPQDAKFF
+317 VLIKGDVLPQDAKFF
-332 TADAIRSKIFMTIN
+332 TADAIRSKTFMTIN
-346 NIIQDASFVAKTLV
+346 NAIQDPSFVAKTLV
-360 NNMDVDGYQN
+360 NNLGAEEYQN
-370 IHNVA
+370 IHNI
-375 DLIAIFQLFKADKIT
+375 DHLIEIFQLFKADKIT
-390 SVLVQNAITSYLK
+390 SVLVQNGITSYLK
-403 EPTFDYKKYFDENT
+403 DRTFDFKKYFDENT
-417 ISQDKITAAIA
+417 ISEEKITEAIA
-428 TVIFENEA
+428 KVISENEA
-436 ISNDIKKG
+436 IANDIKAG
-444 NLGKAGILVGKVI
+444 NQGKAGILVGKVI

-472 VLKAINEKGAISDSV
+472 IIKAVSHSTLAIGNEPT
-487 IVVSEKLVADS
+487 
-498 EQLKEKS
+498 
-505 QESIAKSQQPVIIK
+505 AKSQQLKADKEDQKANLEEEVLPEVPIVIK
-519 EEYRTHKISD
+519 ETYRTHKISQIT
-529 LSEASITEKVTLS
+529 EKSITEKITLS

-563 TQIFQVRLSRESFPN
+563 NQVFQVRLSRESFPN
-578 LDELVKLKAESVI
+578 LEDLVKLKPESVI
-591 AVTGIV
+591 SVTGV
-597 IQRREDDYNAGLRT
+597 VVQRNEDDYNAGLRT

-637 FKSNEKVRFE
+637 MKSNETVRFQ

-652 HRNDEVRR
+652 HRNDAVRK

-706 QAGSFYTLP
+706 QSGSFYTLP

-779 VRKIYGKKW
+779 VCKIYGKKW
-788 ILYPFEVITYKNAM
+788 ILHPFEIITYKEAM

-833 SKPIDAGGIVKC
+833 SKPIEEGGIVKC

-894 FLGEEI
+894 FLGKEI
-900 AANIIKATDAQL
+900 AANIIKTTNAQI

-945 PKELR
+945 PKELK
-950 PAWVVDFPMFEKTEE
+950 PTWVVDFPMFEKTDE

-979 IYDLEKHMKGEEEEI
+979 VYDLEKHMTGEEEKI

-1003 LILNGFEIGGGS
+1003 LILNGYEIGGGS
-1015 VRAHKSEI
+1015 VRAHKAEI
-1023 LEATYKNMGYNKEEM
+1023 LEATYKNMGYDKEGM
-1038 MRSVGTMHKAFQYG
+1038 LKSVGTMYKAFQYG
-1052 APPHGGIAWGV
+1052 APPHGGIAWGI

>member
-1 MELAKIQEVLKAHDL
+1 MELEQLTEALKAHDL
-16 ELIIGLE
+16 ELVIGLE
-23 THVRLNTKSKLFCSC
+23 THVRLNTKTKLFCSC
-38 PNKESE
+38 PNQEIE
-44 VPNEN
+44 TPNEN

-60 LPAINKEAIT
+60 LPALNREAIT

-78 VNSSFSNQVTSWD
+78 VESTFSNEVISWD

-111 PVIPDGEVS
+111 PIIPDGHVS
-120 CYRNDGSQFTVSLT
+120 CYRNDGSQFTVTLT
-134 QTHIE
+134 QVHIE

-146 HEKKISLV
+146 HEKKTSLV

-164 EIVTDPCIRNIE
+164 EIVTDPCVRNIE

-182 QYIQRIVQNLG
+182 QYIQRIVQNLR

-203 FKSDVSVSLRKIGE
+203 FKSDVSVSLRKINSD
-217 VVLNPRT
+217 VLNPRT

-236 EALMEEIEKQLNYFT
+236 EALKEEVEKQFNYFIEN
-251 THKEFRPE
+251 KAFRPD

-273 TMRTKEFEADYRF
+273 VMRKKEFEADYRF

-292 PFVSIKEI
+292 PFVNIKAE
-300 VESIN
+300 
-305 IDASA
+305 IDAISVDTSA
-310 LPYAVET
+310 LPYAVESI
-317 VLIEGGVLPQDAKFF
+317 LINGGVLPQDAKFF
-332 TADAIRSKIFMTIN
+332 TADALRSRTFVTLNNKIN
-346 NIIQDASFVAKTLV
+346 DPSFVAKTLA
-360 NNMDVDGYQN
+360 NNIKAEDYIKIRN
-370 IHNVA
+370 IAH
-375 DLIAIFQLFKADKIT
+375 LTTIFVLFKSEKIT
-390 SVLVQNAITSYLK
+390 AVLVQNAIAGYLK
-403 EPTFDYKKYFDENT
+403 DQNFDYNKYFADNI
-417 ISQDKITAAIA
+417 ISEDKIQEVIA
-428 TVIFENEA
+428 KVICENEVVA
-436 ISNDIKKG
+436 NDIKAG
-444 NLGKAGILVGKVI
+444 NEGKAGILVGKVLGVV
-457 AIIGKG
+457 GKG
-463 ASGKVIREG
+463 ADGKVIRKIILDQLG
-472 VLKAINEKGAISDSV
+472 TAAVAEKKEAA
-487 IVVSEKLVADS
+487 EKVADS
-498 EQLKEKS
+498 ITVANKEG
-505 QESIAKSQQPVIIK
+505 QDETLPEVPIIIK
-519 EEYRTHKISD
+519 DSYRTHKISQ
-529 LSEASITEKVTLS
+529 LSEESIKEEVMLS
-542 GWVSSVR
+542 GWVASVR
-549 DHGELMFIDLRDSS
+549 DHGDLMFIDLRDSS
-563 TQIFQVRLSRESFPN
+563 YEIFQVRISRESFAN
-578 LDELVKLKAESVI
+578 IDELVKLKPESVI
-591 AVTGIV
+591 SVTGIV
-597 IQRREDDYNAGLRT
+597 VGRNEDDYNAGLRT
-611 GKLELE
+611 GKIELE
-617 TSDLEILN
+617 TSALEILN

-637 FKSNEKVRFE
+637 AKTNEAIRFQ

-652 HRNDEVRR
+652 HRNEEVRR

-673 DILDEEEF
+673 DMLDNEEF

-686 PILTAGT
+686 PILSAGT

-706 QAGSFYTLP
+706 GSGLFYTLP

-724 LMVGGFEK
+724 LMVSGYEK

-771 NTKMFNEV
+771 NTKMFNEIV
-779 VRKIYGKKW
+779 TKIYGKKW
-788 ILYPFEVITYKNAM
+788 ILHPFAVITYKDAM
-802 DKYGC
+802 DFYGC

-814 GLQMQD
+814 GLKMQD

-833 SKPIDAGGIVKC
+833 SKPIDEGGIVKC
-845 IKVSAKEQGNKRMS
+845 IKVSAAEQGNKRMS
-859 KGQIENLT
+859 KGQIETLT
-867 AIAQQNGLGGLA
+867 AVAQQHGLGGLA
-879 YIIVNENDLQSPIIK
+879 YIIVNEEDLQSPIIK

-900 AANIIKATDAQL
+900 AAGIIKATDAQV

-927 KALDAVRQEMGRI
+927 KALDAVRQEMGRM
-940 LKLIN
+940 LNLIN

-950 PAWVVDFPMFEKTEE
+950 PAWVIDFPMFEKTDE

-979 IYDLEKHMKGEEEEI
+979 IYDLKKHMDGNENEI
-994 GTIIAQQYD
+994 GSIIAQQYD
-1003 LILNGFEIGGGS
+1003 IILNGYEIGGGS

-1023 LEATYKNMGYNKEEM
+1023 LEATYKNMGYNEEEM
-1038 MRSVGTMHKAFQYG
+1038 MKSVGTMYKAFQYG
-1052 APPHGGIAWGV
+1052 APPHGGIAWGI

-1088 EDLLFNAPSILSDK
+1088 EDLLFGAPSLLSDR

-1109 RIIRK
+1109 RILRK

>member
-49 ICSVCT
+49 ICAVCT

-292 PFVSIKEI
+292 PFVSIKDI

-317 VLIEGGVLPQDAKFF
+317 VLIKGGVLPQDAKFF
-332 TADAIRSKIFMTIN
+332 TADAIRSKIFMAIN
-346 NIIQDASFVAKTLV
+346 NVIQDASFVAKTLV
-360 NNMDVDGYQN
+360 NNMDADGYQN

-444 NLGKAGILVGKVI
+444 NQGKAGILVGKVI

-472 VLKAINEKGAISDSV
+472 VLKAISEKGAISDSV
-487 IVVSEKLVADS
+487 IVVSEKLVANS

-1109 RIIRK
+1109 RILRK

>member
-1 MELAKIQEVLKAHDL
+1 MELAKLNDALKAHDL
-16 ELIIGLE
+16 ELIIGIE

-38 PNKESE
+38 PNEE
-44 VPNEN
+44 NETPNTN

-60 LPAINKEAIT
+60 LPALNKEAIT
-70 KAIYFGKA
+70 KAIHFGKA
-78 VNSSFSNQVTSWD
+78 VNSTFSNEVISWD

-105 ITQFHN
+105 ITQYHN

-120 CYRNDGSQFTVSLT
+120 CYRNDGSKFTVSLT

-203 FKSDVSVSLRKIGE
+203 FKSDVSVSLRKKHTYN
-217 VVLNPRT
+217 LNPRT

-236 EALMEEIEKQLNYFT
+236 EALNEEIEKQLNYYT
-251 THKEFRPE
+251 EHKEFRPE

-286 ISEPDL
+286 ISEPDI
-292 PFVSIKEI
+292 PFVSIKEVVKSI
-300 VESIN
+300 KIDTSALPFAVESI
-305 IDASA
+305 
-310 LPYAVET
+310 
-317 VLIEGGVLPQDAKFF
+317 LIKGGVLPQDAKFF
-332 TADAIRSKIFMTIN
+332 TADAIRSKTFMTIN
-346 NIIQDASFVAKTLV
+346 DAIEDPSFVAKTLV
-360 NNMDVDGYQN
+360 NNIGADEYEN
-370 IHNVA
+370 IHSVA
-375 DLIAIFQLFKADKIT
+375 HLIEIFQLFKADKIT
-390 SVLVQNAITSYLK
+390 SVLVQNGITSYLK
-403 EPTFDYKKYFDENT
+403 DRNFDFKKYFEDNT
-417 ISQDKITAAIA
+417 ISEDKITDAIA
-428 TVIFENEA
+428 KVVSENEA
-436 ISNDIKKG
+436 IATDIKNG
-444 NLGKAGILVGKVI
+444 NQGKAGILVGKVI

-472 VLKAINEKGAISDSV
+472 IINAVSNSSFAISEKPIANSQTQKSN
-487 IVVSEKLVADS
+487 SEK
-498 EQLKEKS
+498 QEKNDEAEEL
-505 QESIAKSQQPVIIK
+505 QKTPIIIK
-519 EEYRTHKISD
+519 EEYRTHKISQ
-529 LSEASITEKVTLS
+529 LTEASINEKVTLS
-542 GWVSSVR
+542 GWISSVR

-563 TQIFQVRLSRESFPN
+563 NQIFQVRLSRESFPN
-578 LDELVKLKAESVI
+578 LDELVKLKTESVI
-591 AVTGIV
+591 SVTGIV
-597 IQRREDDYNAGLRT
+597 LQRNEDDYNAGLRT

-652 HRNDEVRR
+652 HRNDEVRK
-660 AIVNRHKVIKLLR
+660 AIVNRHKVIKLMR

-706 QAGSFYTLP
+706 QAGAFYTLP

-771 NTKMFNEV
+771 NTKMFNEI

-788 ILYPFEVITYKNAM
+788 ILHPFEVITYKNAM

-820 ITDIVKDTTFQVF
+820 ITEIVKDTTFQVF
-833 SKPIDAGGIVKC
+833 SKPIEEGGIVKC
-845 IKVSAKEQGNKRMS
+845 IKVSAEEQGNKRMS

-900 AANIIKATDAQL
+900 AANIIKATDAKI

-927 KALDAVRQEMGRI
+927 KALDAVRQEMGSI

-950 PAWVVDFPMFEKTEE
+950 PAWVVDFPMFEKTDE

-979 IYDLEKHMKGEEEEI
+979 IYDLEKHMNGEGEEI

-1003 LILNGFEIGGGS
+1003 LILNGYEIGGGS

-1038 MRSVGTMHKAFQYG
+1038 MKSVGTMHKAFQYG

>member
-444 NLGKAGILVGKVI
+444 NQGKAGILVGKVI

>member
-1 MELAKIQEVLKAHDL
+1 MELDQIQDALKAHDL

-23 THVRLNTKSKLFCSC
+23 THVRLNTNTKLFCSC
-38 PNKESE
+38 PNEE
-44 VPNEN
+44 TEIPNTN

-60 LPAINKEAIT
+60 LPSINKEAIT

-78 VNSSFSNQVTSWD
+78 VKSTFSNEVISWD

-120 CYRNDGSQFTVSLT
+120 CFRNDGSQFTVNLT
-134 QTHIE
+134 QVHIE

-164 EIVTDPCIRNIE
+164 EIVTEPCIRNIE

-203 FKSDVSVSLRKIGE
+203 FKSDVSVSLRKKHTYN
-217 VVLNPRT
+217 LNPRT

-236 EALMEEIEKQLNYFT
+236 DALKEEIEKQLNYYT
-251 THKEFRPE
+251 EHKEFRPE

-273 TMRTKEFEADYRF
+273 TMRKKEFEADYRF
-286 ISEPDL
+286 ISEPDI
-292 PFVSIKEI
+292 PFVSIKD
-300 VESIN
+300 VVNSIK

-310 LPYAVET
+310 LPHAVES
-317 VLIEGGVLPQDAKFF
+317 VLIKGGVLPQDAKFF
-332 TADAIRSKIFMTIN
+332 TADAIRSKTFMTIN
-346 NIIQDASFVAKTLV
+346 NAIQDPSFVAKTLV
-360 NNMDVDGYQN
+360 NNLGAEEYES
-370 IHNVA
+370 IHDINH
-375 DLIAIFQLFKADKIT
+375 LIEIFQLFKADKIT
-390 SVLVQNAITSYLK
+390 SVLVQNGITSYLK
-403 EPTFDYKKYFDENT
+403 DRTFDFKKYFDDNT
-417 ISQDKITAAIA
+417 ISEAQIFEAIEK
-428 TVIFENEA
+428 VISENEA
-436 ISNDIKKG
+436 IANDIKAG
-444 NLGKAGILVGKVI
+444 NQGKAGILVGKVI

-472 VLKAINEKGAISDSV
+472 ILKAISHSSVAISG
-487 IVVSEKLVADS
+487 
-498 EQLKEKS
+498 QPN
-505 QESIAKSQQPVIIK
+505 AKSQQQKADKEGNKVNLEEEVLPEIPIVIK
-519 EEYRTHKISD
+519 EEYRTHKISQ
-529 LSEASITEKVTLS
+529 LSEESITEKVTLS

-563 TQIFQVRLSRESFPN
+563 NQVFQVRLSRESFPN
-578 LDELVKLKAESVI
+578 LDELVKLKPESVI
-591 AVTGIV
+591 SVTGV
-597 IQRREDDYNAGLRT
+597 VVQRNEDDYNAGLRT

-637 FKSNEKVRFE
+637 TKSNETVRFQ

-706 QAGSFYTLP
+706 QSGSFYTLP

-788 ILYPFEVITYKNAM
+788 ILHPFEVITYKDAM

-833 SKPIDAGGIVKC
+833 SKPIEEGGIVKC

-900 AANIIKATDAQL
+900 AENIIKVTDAKI

-950 PAWVVDFPMFEKTEE
+950 PAWVVDFPMFEKTDE

-979 IYDLEKHMKGEEEEI
+979 VYDLEKHMTGEGEEI

-1003 LILNGFEIGGGS
+1003 LILNGYEIGGGS
-1015 VRAHKSEI
+1015 VRAHKAKI
-1023 LEATYKNMGYNKEEM
+1023 LEATYKNMGYTKEEM
-1038 MRSVGTMHKAFQYG
+1038 LKSVGTMHKAFQYG
-1052 APPHGGIAWGV
+1052 APPHGGIAWGI

-1088 EDLLFNAPSILSDK
+1088 EDLLFNAPSILPDK

-1109 RIIRK
+1109 RIIKK

>member
-1 MELAKIQEVLKAHDL
+1 MELEQLNAAIKAHDL
-16 ELIIGLE
+16 ELVIGLE
-23 THVRLNTKSKLFCSC
+23 THVRLNTKTKLFCSC
-38 PNKESE
+38 PNQESE
-44 VPNEN
+44 TPNIH

-60 LPAINKEAIT
+60 LPAINKEAIN
-70 KAIYFGKA
+70 KAILFGKA
-78 VNSSFSNQVTSWD
+78 VDSSFSNEIISWD

-111 PVIPDGEVS
+111 PIIPDGHVS
-120 CYRNDGSQFTVSLT
+120 CYRNDGTQFIVNLT
-134 QTHIE
+134 QVHIE

-164 EIVTDPCIRNIE
+164 EIVTEPCIRNIE

-203 FKSDVSVSLRKIGE
+203 FKSDVSVSLRKKHSYE
-217 VVLNPRT
+217 LNPRT

-236 EALMEEIEKQLNYFT
+236 EALKEEVEKQFNYYI
-251 THKEFRPE
+251 ENAAFRPD

-273 TMRTKEFEADYRF
+273 VMRKKEFEADYRF

-292 PFVSIKEI
+292 PFVNIKAEI
-300 VESIN
+300 EAIKVDTS
-305 IDASA
+305 S
-310 LPYAVET
+310 LPYAVESI
-317 VLIEGGVLPQDAKFF
+317 LINGGVLPQDAKFF
-332 TADAIRSKIFMTIN
+332 TADKLRSQTFVEIN
-346 NIIQDASFVAKTLV
+346 NEIKDPSFVAKTLA
-360 NNMDVDGYQN
+360 NNIKAEDYTE
-370 IHNVA
+370 IHS
-375 DLIAIFQLFKADKIT
+375 IAHLTDIFKLFKAEKIT
-390 SVLVQNAITSYLK
+390 AVLVQNAITGYLK
-403 EPTFDYKKYFDENT
+403 DRTFDYNKYFDENT
-417 ISQDKITAAIA
+417 ISEDKIQE
-428 TVIFENEA
+428 VIVNVILENEA
-436 ISNDIKKG
+436 VANDIKAG
-444 NLGKAGILVGKVI
+444 DQGKAGILVGKVLGV
-457 AIIGKG
+457 IGKG
-463 ASGKVIREG
+463 ANGKIIRQIILDKLG
-472 VLKAINEKGAISDSV
+472 ADAILEKNTVGPSRDLSVPISE
-487 IVVSEKLVADS
+487 EK
-498 EQLKEKS
+498 ES
-505 QESIAKSQQPVIIK
+505 QEETLPEIPIIIK
-519 EEYRTHKISD
+519 DTYRTHKISQ
-529 LSEASITEKVTLS
+529 LSEESIKQEVMLS
-542 GWVSSVR
+542 GWVASVR

-563 TQIFQVRLSRESFPN
+563 YEIFQVRISRESFPN
-578 LDELVKLKAESVI
+578 IDELVKLKPESVI
-591 AVTGIV
+591 SVTGIV
-597 IQRREDDYNAGLRT
+597 VERNEDDYNGGLRT
-611 GKLELE
+611 GKIELE
-617 TSDLEILN
+617 TSVLEILN

-637 FKSNEKVRFE
+637 AKTNEAIRFQ

-652 HRNDEVRR
+652 HRNEEVRR

-686 PILTAGT
+686 PILSAGT

-706 QAGSFYTLP
+706 GSGLFYTLP

-724 LMVGGFEK
+724 LMVSGYEK

-757 IEMAYASMQQIIDL
+757 MEMAYGSMQQIIDL

-779 VRKIYGKKW
+779 VKKIYGNKW
-788 ILYPFEVITYKNAM
+788 VLRPFEVITYKDAM
-802 DKYGC
+802 DFYGC

-814 GLQMQD
+814 GLKMQD
-820 ITDIVKDTTFQVF
+820 ITDIVKETTFQVF
-833 SKPIDAGGIVKC
+833 SKPIEEGGIVKC
-845 IKVSAKEQGNKRMS
+845 IKVSTKEQGNRRMS

-867 AIAQQNGLGGLA
+867 AIAQQHGLGGLA
-879 YIIVNENDLQSPIIK
+879 YIIVNEDELQSPIIK

-900 AANIIKATDAQL
+900 AAGIIKATNAQV

-940 LKLIN
+940 LHLIN
-945 PKELR
+945 PKELC
-950 PAWVVDFPMFEKTEE
+950 PAWVVDFPMFERTEE

-979 IYDLEKHMKGEEEEI
+979 IYDLEKHLKGNDDEI

-1003 LILNGFEIGGGS
+1003 IILNGYEIGGGS

-1023 LEATYKNMGYNKEEM
+1023 LEATYRNMGYNKEEM
-1038 MRSVGTMHKAFQYG
+1038 IKSVGTMHKAFQYG
-1052 APPHGGIAWGV
+1052 APPHGGIAWGI

-1088 EDLLFNAPSILSDK
+1088 EDLLFGAPSLLSDK

-1109 RIIRK
+1109 KILRK

>member
-1 MELAKIQEVLKAHDL
+1 MELEQLTAAIKAHDL
-16 ELIIGLE
+16 ELVIGLE
-23 THVRLNTKSKLFCSC
+23 THVRLNTKTKLFCSC
-38 PNKESE
+38 PNQEIE
-44 VPNEN
+44 TPNEN

-60 LPAINKEAIT
+60 LPALNKEAIT

-78 VNSSFSNQVTSWD
+78 VGSSFNNEVISWD

-111 PVIPDGEVS
+111 PIIPDGHVS
-120 CYRNDGSQFTVSLT
+120 CYRNDGTQFTVNLT
-134 QTHIE
+134 QVHIE

-146 HEKKISLV
+146 HEKTISLV

-164 EIVTDPCIRNIE
+164 EIVTEPCIRNIE

-203 FKSDVSVSLRKIGE
+203 FKSDVSVSLRKKNSYE
-217 VVLNPRT
+217 LNPRT

-236 EALMEEIEKQLNYFT
+236 EALKEEVEKQFNYFIE
-251 THKEFRPE
+251 HKEFRPD

-273 TMRTKEFEADYRF
+273 VMRKKEFEADYRF

-292 PFVSIKEI
+292 PFVDIKKEI
-300 VESIN
+300 EAIKV
-305 IDASA
+305 DTSA
-310 LPYAVET
+310 LPYAVESI
-317 VLIEGGVLPQDAKFF
+317 LINGGVLPQDAKFF
-332 TADAIRSKIFMTIN
+332 TADKLRSQTFVALN
-346 NIIQDASFVAKTLV
+346 NEIKDPSFVAKTLA
-360 NNMDVDGYQN
+360 NNMKAEDYAE
-370 IHNVA
+370 IHSIEHLT
-375 DLIAIFQLFKADKIT
+375 DIFKLFKAEKIT
-390 SVLVQNAITSYLK
+390 AVLVQNAITEYLK
-403 EPTFDYKKYFDENT
+403 DRTFDYNKYFEDNA
-417 ISQDKITAAIA
+417 ISGEKIQEVITA
-428 TVIFENEA
+428 VLLENEA
-436 ISNDIKKG
+436 VANDIKAG
-444 NLGKAGILVGKVI
+444 DQGKAGILVGKVLGV
-457 AIIGKG
+457 IGKG
-463 ASGKVIREG
+463 ANGKVIRQIILDQLG
-472 VLKAINEKGAISDSV
+472 AAAVLEKEQD
-487 IVVSEKLVADS
+487 SEKVSTATII
-498 EQLKEKS
+498 ENKEI
-505 QESIAKSQQPVIIK
+505 QEESLPEIPIIIK
-519 EEYRTHKISD
+519 DIYRTHKISQ
-529 LSEASITEKVTLS
+529 LSEGSISEEVMLS
-542 GWVSSVR
+542 GWVASVR

-563 TQIFQVRLSRESFPN
+563 YEIFQIRISRESFPN
-578 LDELVKLKAESVI
+578 IDELVKLKPESVI
-591 AVTGIV
+591 SVTGIV
-597 IQRREDDYNAGLRT
+597 VGRNEDDYNAGLRT
-611 GKLELE
+611 GKIELE
-617 TSDLEILN
+617 TSALEILN

-637 FKSNEKVRFE
+637 AKTNEAIRFQ

-652 HRNDEVRR
+652 HRNEEVRR

-673 DILDEEEF
+673 DILDTEEF

-686 PILTAGT
+686 PILSAGT

-706 QAGSFYTLP
+706 GSGLFYTLP

-724 LMVGGFEK
+724 LMVSGYEK

-757 IEMAYASMQQIIDL
+757 MEMAYASMQQIIDL
-771 NTKMFNEV
+771 NTKIFNEV
-779 VRKIYGKKW
+779 VKKIYGNKW
-788 ILYPFEVITYKNAM
+788 ILRPFEIITYKDAM
-802 DKYGC
+802 DYYGC

-814 GLQMQD
+814 GLKMQD
-820 ITDIVKDTTFQVF
+820 ITNIVKETTFQVF
-833 SKPIDAGGIVKC
+833 SKPIEEGGIVKC
-845 IKVSAKEQGNKRMS
+845 IKVSAQEQGNKRMS

-867 AIAQQNGLGGLA
+867 AIAQQHGLGGLA
-879 YIIVNENDLQSPIIK
+879 YIIVNEDELQSPIIK
-894 FLGEEI
+894 FLGEDI
-900 AANIIKATDAQL
+900 AEGIIKVTNAQV

-927 KALDAVRQEMGRI
+927 KALDAVRQELGK
-940 LKLIN
+940 LLNLIN
-945 PKELR
+945 PKELC
-950 PAWVVDFPMFEKTEE
+950 PAWVVDFPMFEKTDE

-979 IYDLEKHMKGEEEEI
+979 IYDLQKHMNGVEEEI

-1003 LILNGFEIGGGS
+1003 IILNGYEIGGGS

-1023 LEATYKNMGYNKEEM
+1023 LEATYRNMGYNKEEM
-1038 MRSVGTMHKAFQYG
+1038 MKSVGTMYKAFQYG
-1052 APPHGGIAWGV
+1052 APPHGGIAWGI

-1082 PKTGSS
+1082 PKTGTS
-1088 EDLLFNAPSILSDK
+1088 EDLLFGAPSLLSDK

-1109 RIIRK
+1109 RIIKK

>member
-1 MELAKIQEVLKAHDL
+1 MELEQLTAALKAHDL
-16 ELIIGLE
+16 ELVIGLE
-23 THVRLNTKSKLFCSC
+23 THVRLNTKTKLFCSC
-38 PNKESE
+38 PNQEIE
-44 VPNEN
+44 TPNQN

-60 LPAINKEAIT
+60 LPALNKEAIT

-78 VNSSFSNQVTSWD
+78 VGSSFSNEIISWD

-111 PVIPDGEVS
+111 PIIPDGHVS
-120 CYRNDGSQFTVSLT
+120 CYRNDGTQFTVNLT
-134 QTHIE
+134 QVHIE

-164 EIVTDPCIRNIE
+164 EIVTEPCIRNIE

-203 FKSDVSVSLRKIGE
+203 FKSDVSVSLRKKHSYE
-217 VVLNPRT
+217 LNPRT

-236 EALMEEIEKQLNYFT
+236 EALKEEVEKQFNYFIE
-251 THKEFRPE
+251 HKEFRPD

-273 TMRTKEFEADYRF
+273 VMRKKEFEADYRF

-292 PFVSIKEI
+292 PFVNIKAEI
-300 VESIN
+300 EAIKV
-305 IDASA
+305 DTSA
-310 LPYAVET
+310 LPYAVESI
-317 VLIEGGVLPQDAKFF
+317 LINGGVLPQDAKFF
-332 TADAIRSKIFMTIN
+332 TADKLRSQIFVQLN
-346 NIIQDASFVAKTLV
+346 NEIKDPSFVAKTLA
-360 NNMDVDGYQN
+360 NNIKAEDYARIN
-370 IHNVA
+370 SVA
-375 DLIAIFQLFKADKIT
+375 HLTDIFKLFKAEKIT
-390 SVLVQNAITSYLK
+390 AVLVQNAITGYLK
-403 EPTFDYKKYFDENT
+403 DRTFDYNKYFEDNT
-417 ISQDKITAAIA
+417 ISEDKIQEVIA
-428 TVIFENEA
+428 TVISENEA
-436 ISNDIKKG
+436 VANDIKAG
-444 NLGKAGILVGKVI
+444 DQGKAGILVGKVLGV
-457 AIIGKG
+457 IGKG
-463 ASGKVIREG
+463 ANGKVIRQIILDKLG
-472 VLKAINEKGAISDSV
+472 AAAVLEKEQA
-487 IVVSEKLVADS
+487 SEKIS
-498 EQLKEKS
+498 K
-505 QESIAKSQQPVIIK
+505 ESIAENKETQEETLPEIPIIIK
-519 EEYRTHKISD
+519 DIYRTHKISQ
-529 LSEASITEKVTLS
+529 LSEESIKEEVMLS
-542 GWVSSVR
+542 GWVASVR

-563 TQIFQVRLSRESFPN
+563 YEIFQVRISRESFPN
-578 LDELVKLKAESVI
+578 IDELVKLKPESVI
-591 AVTGIV
+591 SVTGKV
-597 IQRREDDYNAGLRT
+597 VGRNEDDYNAGLRT
-611 GKLELE
+611 GKIELE
-617 TSDLEILN
+617 TSVLEILN

-637 FKSNEKVRFE
+637 AKTNEATRFQ

-652 HRNDEVRR
+652 HRNEEVRR

-686 PILTAGT
+686 PILSAGT

-706 QAGSFYTLP
+706 QAGFFYTLP

-724 LMVGGFEK
+724 LMVSGYEK

-757 IEMAYASMQQIIDL
+757 MEMAYASMQQIIDL

-779 VRKIYGKKW
+779 VKKIYGNKW
-788 ILYPFEVITYKNAM
+788 ILRPFEVITYKDAM
-802 DKYGC
+802 DFYGC

-814 GLQMQD
+814 GLKMQD

-833 SKPIDAGGIVKC
+833 SKPIEDGGIVKC

-867 AIAQQNGLGGLA
+867 AIAQQHGLGGLA
-879 YIIVNENDLQSPIIK
+879 YIIVNEDELQSPIIK

-900 AANIIKATDAQL
+900 AAGIIKATNAEV

-940 LKLIN
+940 LHLIN
-945 PKELR
+945 PKELC
-950 PAWVVDFPMFEKTEE
+950 PAWVVDFPMFERTDE

-979 IYDLEKHMKGEEEEI
+979 IYDLQKHMKGDDEEI

-1003 LILNGFEIGGGS
+1003 IILNGYEIGGGS

-1023 LEATYKNMGYNKEEM
+1023 LEATYRNMGYNKEEM
-1038 MRSVGTMHKAFQYG
+1038 IKSVGTMHKAFQYG
-1052 APPHGGIAWGV
+1052 APPHGGIAWGI

-1082 PKTGSS
+1082 PKTGTS
-1088 EDLLFNAPSILSDK
+1088 EDLLFGAPSLLSDK

-1109 RIIRK
+1109 RIIK

>member
-1 MELAKIQEVLKAHDL
+1 MELEQLNKAIEAHDL
-16 ELIIGLE
+16 ELVIGLE
-23 THVRLNTKSKLFCSC
+23 THVRLNTKTKLFCSC
-38 PNKESE
+38 PNQEIE
-44 VPNEN
+44 TPNTH

-78 VNSSFSNQVTSWD
+78 VNSSFSNEVISWD

-105 ITQFHN
+105 ITQYHN
-111 PVIPDGEVS
+111 PVIPDGKVS
-120 CYRNDGSQFTVSLT
+120 CFRNDGSQFTVALT
-134 QTHIE
+134 QVHIE

-146 HEKKISLV
+146 HEKKVSLV

-164 EIVTDPCIRNIE
+164 EIVTEPCIRNIE

-182 QYIQRIVQNLG
+182 QYIQRIVQNLK

-203 FKSDVSVSLRKIGE
+203 FKSDVSVSLRKKGTND
-217 VVLNPRT
+217 LNPRT

-230 SFKFMV
+230 SFKFMI
-236 EALMEEIEKQLNYFT
+236 EALKEEVEKQLNYYT
-251 THKEFRPE
+251 KNNEFRPE
-259 QTTVLWDADLKQTK
+259 QTTVLFDADLKQTK
-273 TMRTKEFEADYRF
+273 TMRKKEFEADYRY
-286 ISEPDL
+286 IAEPDL
-292 PFVSIKEI
+292 PFVSIKDIIKEI
-300 VESIN
+300 HVDNSILPFAVESI
-305 IDASA
+305 
-310 LPYAVET
+310 
-317 VLIEGGVLPQDAKFF
+317 LIEGGVLPQDAKFF
-332 TADAIRSKIFMTIN
+332 TADALRSEIFITLN
-346 NIIQDASFVAKTLV
+346 NELNDPLFVAKTLS
-360 NNMDVDGYQN
+360 NNVKPEEYHKIENIEDFASIFSLLKSDSVTPVLGQHAIKSLLADV
-370 IHNVA
+370 
-375 DLIAIFQLFKADKIT
+375 
-390 SVLVQNAITSYLK
+390 S
-403 EPTFDYKKYFDENT
+403 FDYKTYFKENT
-417 ISQDKITAAIA
+417 ISESTIKDAIQK
-428 TVIFENEA
+428 VISENVA
-436 ISNDIKKG
+436 VAKDIKDG
-444 NLGKAGILVGKVI
+444 NQGKAGILVGKVI
-457 AIIGKG
+457 SIIGKG
-463 ASGKVIREG
+463 ASGKVIRQGILDELQENSSTNKQQKKNNQQAKTSDQQTIKEE
-472 VLKAINEKGAISDSV
+472 VLPEIP
-487 IVVSEKLVADS
+487 LV
-498 EQLKEKS
+498 
-505 QESIAKSQQPVIIK
+505 IK
-519 EEYRTHKISD
+519 EEYRTHKTSD
-529 LSEASITEKVTLS
+529 LSEENINDTVTLA

-563 TQIFQVRLSRESFPN
+563 NEIMQVRLSSETFAN
-578 LDELVKLKAESVI
+578 FNDLIKLKPESVI
-591 AVTGIV
+591 TVSGTIIKRG
-597 IQRREDDYNAGLRT
+597 EEDYNPGLRT
-611 GKLELE
+611 GTIELQ
-617 TSDLEILN
+617 TSELDILN

-637 FKSNEKVRFE
+637 SKSNETIRFE

-652 HRNDEVRR
+652 HRNDAVRK

-673 DILDEEEF
+673 DILDEEGF
-681 LEIET
+681 LEVET

-779 VRKIYGKKW
+779 VKRIYGKKW
-788 ILYPFEVITYKNAM
+788 KLHPFQTLTYKEAM

-807 DRPDLRY
+807 DRPDLRF
-814 GLQMQD
+814 GLEMED
-820 ITDIVKDTTFQVF
+820 ITDIVKETSFQVF
-833 SKPIDAGGIVKC
+833 SKPIDEGGIVKC
-845 IKVSAKEQGNKRMS
+845 IKVSAEEQGKKRMS
-859 KGQIENLT
+859 KGQIEKLT
-867 AIAQQNGLGGLA
+867 AIAQKHGLGGLA

-894 FLGEEI
+894 FLGEDI
-900 AANIIKATDAQL
+900 ATKIIERTKAQI

-927 KALDAVRQEMGRI
+927 KALDAVRQEMGSM

-945 PKELR
+945 SKELR
-950 PAWVVDFPMFEKTEE
+950 PAWVVDFPMFEKNDD

-979 IYDLEKHMKGEEEEI
+979 IYDIEKHMNGKEEEI
-994 GTIIAQQYD
+994 GSIIAQQYD
-1003 LILNGFEIGGGS
+1003 LILNGYEIGGGS
-1015 VRAHKSEI
+1015 VRAHKPEI
-1023 LEATYKNMGYNKEEM
+1023 LEATYKNMGYDKDEM
-1038 MRSVGTMHKAFQYG
+1038 LKSVGTMYKAFHYG

-1082 PKTGSS
+1082 PKTGTS
-1088 EDLLFNAPSILSDK
+1088 EDLLFGSPSPLSK
-1102 KVEEMNV
+1102 NKVEEMNV
-1109 RIIRK
+1109 TVINIKE

>member
-1 MELAKIQEVLKAHDL
+1 MELEQLTAAIKAHDL
-16 ELIIGLE
+16 ELVIGLE
-23 THVRLNTKSKLFCSC
+23 THVRLNTKTKLFCSC
-38 PNKESE
+38 PNQEIE
-44 VPNEN
+44 TPNEN

-60 LPAINKEAIT
+60 LPALNKEAIT

-78 VNSSFSNQVTSWD
+78 VGSSFSNEVISWD

-111 PVIPDGEVS
+111 PIIPDGHVS
-120 CYRNDGSQFTVSLT
+120 CYRNDGTQFTVNLT
-134 QTHIE
+134 QVHIE

-146 HEKKISLV
+146 HEKNISLV

-164 EIVTDPCIRNIE
+164 EIVTEPCIRNIE

-203 FKSDVSVSLRKIGE
+203 FKSDVSVSLRKKHSYE
-217 VVLNPRT
+217 LNPRT

-236 EALMEEIEKQLNYFT
+236 EALKEEVEKQFNYFIE
-251 THKEFRPE
+251 HKEFRPD

-273 TMRTKEFEADYRF
+273 VMRKKEFEADYRF

-292 PFVSIKEI
+292 PFVNIKAEI
-300 VESIN
+300 EAIKV
-305 IDASA
+305 DTSA
-310 LPYAVET
+310 LPYAVESI
-317 VLIEGGVLPQDAKFF
+317 LINGGVLPQDAKFF
-332 TADAIRSKIFMTIN
+332 TADKLRSQTFVAIN
-346 NIIQDASFVAKTLV
+346 NEIKDPSFVAKTLA
-360 NNMDVDGYQN
+360 NNMKAEDYAE
-370 IHNVA
+370 IHSIEHLT
-375 DLIAIFQLFKADKIT
+375 DIFKLFKAEKIT
-390 SVLVQNAITSYLK
+390 AVLVQNAITEYLK
-403 EPTFDYKKYFDENT
+403 DRTFDYNKYFEENT
-417 ISQDKITAAIA
+417 ISEDKIQEVIA
-428 TVIFENEA
+428 TVLSENEA
-436 ISNDIKKG
+436 VANDIKAG
-444 NLGKAGILVGKVI
+444 DQGKAGILVGKVLGV
-457 AIIGKG
+457 IGKG
-463 ASGKVIREG
+463 ANGKVIRQIILDKLG
-472 VLKAINEKGAISDSV
+472 ADAVLEKNTVETSRDLSV
-487 IVVSEKLVADS
+487 SVSE
-498 EQLKEKS
+498 EKET
-505 QESIAKSQQPVIIK
+505 QEETLPEIPIIIK
-519 EEYRTHKISD
+519 DTYRTHKISQ
-529 LSEASITEKVTLS
+529 LAEETIQQEVMLS
-542 GWVSSVR
+542 GWIASVR

-563 TQIFQVRLSRESFPN
+563 YEIFQVRISRESFPN
-578 LDELVKLKAESVI
+578 IDELVKLKPESVI
-591 AVTGIV
+591 SVTGIV
-597 IQRREDDYNAGLRT
+597 VGRNVDDYNAGLRT
-611 GKLELE
+611 GKIELE
-617 TSDLEILN
+617 TSVLEILN

-637 FKSNEKVRFE
+637 PKTNEAIRFQ

-652 HRNDEVRR
+652 HRNEEVRR

-673 DILDEEEF
+673 DILDTEEF

-686 PILTAGT
+686 PILSAGT

-706 QAGSFYTLP
+706 GSGLFYTLP

-724 LMVGGFEK
+724 LMVSGYEK

-757 IEMAYASMQQIIDL
+757 LEMAYASMQQIIDL

-779 VRKIYGKKW
+779 VKKIYGNKW
-788 ILYPFEVITYKNAM
+788 ILRPFEVITYKEAM
-802 DKYGC
+802 DFYGC

-814 GLQMQD
+814 GLKMQD
-820 ITDIVKDTTFQVF
+820 ITAFVKDTTFQVF
-833 SKPIDAGGIVKC
+833 SKPIEEGGIVKC
-845 IKVSAKEQGNKRMS
+845 IKVSAQEQGNKRMS

-867 AIAQQNGLGGLA
+867 AIAQQHGLGGLA
-879 YIIVNENDLQSPIIK
+879 YIIVNEDELQSPIIK
-894 FLGEEI
+894 FLGEDI
-900 AANIIKATDAQL
+900 AAGIIKATNAQV

-927 KALDAVRQEMGRI
+927 KALDAVRQELGK
-940 LKLIN
+940 LLNLIN
-945 PKELR
+945 PKELC
-950 PAWVVDFPMFEKTEE
+950 PAWVIDFPMFEKTDE

-979 IYDLEKHMKGEEEEI
+979 IYDLQKHMNGVEEEI

-1003 LILNGFEIGGGS
+1003 IILNGYEIGGGS

-1023 LEATYKNMGYNKEEM
+1023 LEATYRNMGYNKEEM
-1038 MRSVGTMHKAFQYG
+1038 MKSVGTMYKAFQYG
-1052 APPHGGIAWGV
+1052 APPHGGIAWGI

-1082 PKTGSS
+1082 PKTGTS
-1088 EDLLFNAPSILSDK
+1088 EDLLFGAPSLLSDK

-1109 RIIRK
+1109 RILKK

>member
-1 MELAKIQEVLKAHDL
+1 MELAQIHEVLKAHDL

-38 PNKESE
+38 PNVETE
-44 VPNEN
+44 IPNEN

-78 VNSSFSNQVTSWD
+78 VSSSFSNEVTSWD

-111 PVIPDGEVS
+111 PIIPDGNVS

-164 EIVTDPCIRNIE
+164 EIVTDPCIRNID
-176 DASTYA
+176 DAATYA

-203 FKSDVSVSLRKIGE
+203 FKSDVSVSLRKIGKTA
-217 VVLNPRT
+217 LNPRT

-236 EALMEEIEKQLNYFT
+236 EALKEEIEKQLNYFT
-251 THKEFRPE
+251 VHKEFRPE

-292 PFVSIKEI
+292 PFVAIKDV
-300 VESIN
+300 VESIY
-305 IDASA
+305 IDASS

-317 VLIEGGVLPQDAKFF
+317 VLIKGGVLPQDAKFF
-332 TADAIRSKIFMTIN
+332 TSDAIRSKTFMILN
-346 NIIQDASFVAKTLV
+346 NVLKDASFVAKTLV
-360 NNMDVDGYQN
+360 NNIDADAYEN
-370 IHNVA
+370 IHDID
-375 DLIAIFQLFKADKIT
+375 DLVTIFQLFKADKIT
-390 SVLVQNAITSYLK
+390 AFLVQNGITSYLK
-403 EPTFDYKKYFDENT
+403 DPNFDYKKYFDENT
-417 ISQDKITAAIA
+417 ISEDKITAAIA
-428 TVIFENEA
+428 KVVSENEA
-436 ISNDIKKG
+436 IATDIKNG
-444 NLGKAGILVGKVI
+444 NQGKAGILVGKVI

-472 VLKAINEKGAISDSV
+472 ILKTIFEKGASSDSPLA
-487 IVVSEKLVADS
+487 VSEKLEVRRQQPLANGQQPTTNN
-498 EQLKEKS
+498 E
-505 QESIAKSQQPVIIK
+505 QPVIIK
-519 EEYRTHKISD
+519 ETYRTHKISE
-529 LSEASITEKVTLS
+529 LSEASIAEKVTLS

-563 TQIFQVRLSRESFPN
+563 TQIFQVRLSSQSFPN
-578 LDELVKLKAESVI
+578 LDELVKLKPESVI

-597 IQRREDDYNAGLRT
+597 VQRGEDDYNAGLRT

-652 HRNDEVRR
+652 HRNNEVRS

-788 ILYPFEVITYKNAM
+788 ILQPFEVITYKNAM

-820 ITDIVKDTTFQVF
+820 ITAIVKDTTFQVF

-900 AANIIKATDAQL
+900 AANIIKATAAQV

-927 KALDAVRQEMGRI
+927 KALDAVRQEMGSI

-979 IYDLEKHMKGEEEEI
+979 IYDLEKHMSGEGAEI

-1015 VRAHKSEI
+1015 VRAHKAEI

-1038 MRSVGTMHKAFQYG
+1038 MKSVGTMHKAFQYG

-1102 KVEEMNV
+1102 KVAEMNV
-1109 RIIRK
+1109 KIIRK

>member
-1 MELAKIQEVLKAHDL
+1 MELEQLTAAIKAHDL
-16 ELIIGLE
+16 ELVIGLE
-23 THVRLNTKSKLFCSC
+23 THVRLNTKTKLFCSC
-38 PNKESE
+38 ANQEIE
-44 VPNEN
+44 TPNEN

-60 LPAINKEAIT
+60 LPALNKEAIT

-78 VNSSFSNQVTSWD
+78 VDSSFSNEVISWD

-111 PVIPDGEVS
+111 PIIPDGHVS
-120 CYRNDGSQFTVSLT
+120 CYRNDGTQFTVNLT
-134 QTHIE
+134 QVHIE

-164 EIVTDPCIRNIE
+164 EIVTEPCIRNIE

-203 FKSDVSVSLRKIGE
+203 FKSDVSVSLRKKHSYE
-217 VVLNPRT
+217 LNPRT

-236 EALMEEIEKQLNYFT
+236 EALKEEIEKQFNYFVE
-251 THKEFRPE
+251 HKEFRPD

-273 TMRTKEFEADYRF
+273 VMRKKEFEADYRF

-292 PFVSIKEI
+292 PFVNIKAEI
-300 VESIN
+300 EAMKV
-305 IDASA
+305 DTSA
-310 LPYAVET
+310 LPYAVESI
-317 VLIEGGVLPQDAKFF
+317 LINGGVLPQDAKFF
-332 TADAIRSKIFMTIN
+332 TADKLRSQTFVAIN
-346 NIIQDASFVAKTLV
+346 NEIKDASFVAKTLA
-360 NNMDVDGYQN
+360 NNIKAEEYAE
-370 IHNVA
+370 IHS
-375 DLIAIFQLFKADKIT
+375 IAHLTDIFKLFKAEKIT
-390 SVLVQNAITSYLK
+390 AVLVQNAITAYLK
-403 EPTFDYKKYFDENT
+403 DRTFDYNKYFEENT
-417 ISQDKITAAIA
+417 ISEDTIQEVIA
-428 TVIFENEA
+428 KVISENEA
-436 ISNDIKKG
+436 VANDIKAG
-444 NLGKAGILVGKVI
+444 DQGKAGILVGKVLG
-457 AIIGKG
+457 IIGKG
-463 ASGKVIREG
+463 ANGKVIRQIILDKLG
-472 VLKAINEKGAISDSV
+472 ADAILEKKEA
-487 IVVSEKLVADS
+487 SEKVF
-498 EQLKEKS
+498 KETIVENKES
-505 QESIAKSQQPVIIK
+505 QEESLPEIPIIIK
-519 EEYRTHKISD
+519 DIYRTHKISQ
-529 LSEASITEKVTLS
+529 LSEENIHQEVILS
-542 GWVSSVR
+542 GWVASVR

-563 TQIFQVRLSRESFPN
+563 YEIFQVRISRESFPN
-578 LDELVKLKAESVI
+578 IDELVKLKPESVI
-591 AVTGIV
+591 SVTGKV
-597 IQRREDDYNAGLRT
+597 VGRNEDDYNAGLRT
-611 GKLELE
+611 GKIELE
-617 TSDLEILN
+617 TSVLEILN

-637 FKSNEKVRFE
+637 AKTNEAIRFQ

-652 HRNDEVRR
+652 HRNEEVRR

-686 PILTAGT
+686 PILSAGT

-706 QAGSFYTLP
+706 QAGFFYTLP

-724 LMVGGFEK
+724 LMVSGYEK

-757 IEMAYASMQQIIDL
+757 MEMAYASMQQIIDL

-779 VRKIYGKKW
+779 VKKIYGNKW
-788 ILYPFEVITYKNAM
+788 ILRPFEIITYKDAM
-802 DKYGC
+802 DFYGC

-814 GLQMQD
+814 GLKMQD

-833 SKPIDAGGIVKC
+833 SKPIEEGGIVKC
-845 IKVSAKEQGNKRMS
+845 IKVSAQEQGNKRMS

-867 AIAQQNGLGGLA
+867 AIAQQHGLGGLA
-879 YIIVNENDLQSPIIK
+879 YIIVNEDELQSPIIK

-900 AANIIKATDAQL
+900 AAGIIKATDAQV

-940 LKLIN
+940 LHLIN
-945 PKELR
+945 PKELC
-950 PAWVVDFPMFEKTEE
+950 PAWVIDFPMFERTDE

-979 IYDLEKHMKGEEEEI
+979 IYDLEKHMKGDDNEI

-1003 LILNGFEIGGGS
+1003 IILNGYEIGGGS

-1023 LEATYKNMGYNKEEM
+1023 LEATYRNMGYNKEEM
-1038 MRSVGTMHKAFQYG
+1038 IKSVGTMYKAFQYG
-1052 APPHGGIAWGV
+1052 APPHGGIAWGI

-1082 PKTGSS
+1082 PKTGTS
-1088 EDLLFNAPSILSDK
+1088 EDLLFGAPSLLSDK

-1109 RIIRK
+1109 RIMR

>member
-1 MELAKIQEVLKAHDL
+1 MELEQLTAAIKAHDL
-16 ELIIGLE
+16 ELVIGLE
-23 THVRLNTKSKLFCSC
+23 THVRLNTKTKLFCSC
-38 PNKESE
+38 PNQEIE
-44 VPNEN
+44 TPNQN

-78 VNSSFSNQVTSWD
+78 VDSSFSNEVISWD

-105 ITQFHN
+105 ITQYHN
-111 PVIPDGEVS
+111 PIIPDGHVS
-120 CYRNDGSQFTVSLT
+120 CYRNDGSQFTVNLT
-134 QTHIE
+134 QVHIE

-164 EIVTDPCIRNIE
+164 EIVTEPCIRNIE

-203 FKSDVSVSLRKIGE
+203 FKSDVSVSLRKKHSYD
-217 VVLNPRT
+217 LNPRT

-230 SFKFMV
+230 SFKFMI
-236 EALMEEIEKQLNYFT
+236 EALKEEVEKQFNYFIEN
-251 THKEFRPE
+251 KEFRPD

-273 TMRTKEFEADYRF
+273 VMRKKEFEADYRF

-292 PFVSIKEI
+292 PFVNIKAEI
-300 VESIN
+300 EAIKV
-305 IDASA
+305 DTSA
-310 LPYAVET
+310 LPYAVESI
-317 VLIEGGVLPQDAKFF
+317 LINGGVLPQDAKFF
-332 TADAIRSKIFMTIN
+332 TADKLRSQTFVEIN
-346 NIIQDASFVAKTLV
+346 NEIKDPSFVAKTLA
-360 NNMDVDGYQN
+360 NNIKAEDYAD
-370 IHNVA
+370 IHS
-375 DLIAIFQLFKADKIT
+375 IAHLTEIFQLFKAEKIT
-390 SVLVQNAITSYLK
+390 AVLVQNAIVGYLK
-403 EPTFDYKKYFDENT
+403 DRTFDYNKYFEENT
-417 ISQDKITAAIA
+417 ISEDKIQEVIA
-428 TVIFENEA
+428 KVLSENEA
-436 ISNDIKKG
+436 VANDIKAG
-444 NLGKAGILVGKVI
+444 DQGKAGILVGKVLGV
-457 AIIGKG
+457 IGKG
-463 ASGKVIREG
+463 ANGKVIRQIILDKLG
-472 VLKAINEKGAISDSV
+472 AAAVLENKEATEK
-487 IVVSEKLVADS
+487 VSEETVVDN
-498 EQLKEKS
+498 KET
-505 QESIAKSQQPVIIK
+505 QEESLPEIPIIIK
-519 EEYRTHKISD
+519 DTYRTHKISQ
-529 LSEASITEKVTLS
+529 LSEESINEEVLLS
-542 GWVSSVR
+542 GWIASVR

-563 TQIFQVRLSRESFPN
+563 YEIFQVRISRESFPN
-578 LDELVKLKAESVI
+578 IDELVKLKPESVI
-591 AVTGIV
+591 SVKGIV
-597 IQRREDDYNAGLRT
+597 VGRNEDDYNAGLRT
-611 GKLELE
+611 GKIELE
-617 TSDLEILN
+617 TSVLEILN

-637 FKSNEKVRFE
+637 AKTNEAIRFQ

-652 HRNDEVRR
+652 HRNEEVRR

-673 DILDEEEF
+673 DILDEQEF

-686 PILTAGT
+686 PILSAGT

-706 QAGSFYTLP
+706 GSGMFYTLP

-724 LMVGGFEK
+724 LMVSGYEK

-757 IEMAYASMQQIIDL
+757 MEIAYASMQQIIDL

-779 VRKIYGKKW
+779 VKKIYGNKW
-788 ILYPFEVITYKNAM
+788 ILRPFEVITYKDAM
-802 DKYGC
+802 DFYGC

-814 GLQMQD
+814 GLKMQD

-833 SKPIDAGGIVKC
+833 SKPIEDGGIVKC

-867 AIAQQNGLGGLA
+867 AIAQQHGLGGLA
-879 YIIVNENDLQSPIIK
+879 YIIVNEDELQSPIIK
-894 FLGEEI
+894 FLGEDI
-900 AANIIKATDAQL
+900 AAGIIKATDAQV

-927 KALDAVRQEMGRI
+927 KALDAVRQEMGKM
-940 LKLIN
+940 LHLIN
-945 PKELR
+945 PKELC
-950 PAWVVDFPMFEKTEE
+950 PAWVVDFPMFERTDE

-979 IYDLEKHMKGEEEEI
+979 IYDLEKHMKGDDEEI

-1003 LILNGFEIGGGS
+1003 IILNGYEIGGGS

-1023 LEATYKNMGYNKEEM
+1023 LEATYRNMGYNREEM
-1038 MRSVGTMHKAFQYG
+1038 IKSVGTMHKAFQYG
-1052 APPHGGIAWGV
+1052 APPHGGIAWGI

-1082 PKTGSS
+1082 PKTGTS
-1088 EDLLFNAPSILSDK
+1088 EDLLFGAPSLLSDK

-1109 RIIRK
+1109 RIMR

>member
-1 MELAKIQEVLKAHDL
+1 MELEQLNELLKKHDL
-16 ELIIGLE
+16 ELVIGLE
-23 THVRLNTKSKLFCSC
+23 THVRLNTNTKLFCSC
-38 PNKESE
+38 ANQEIEEPNK
-44 VPNEN
+44 N

-60 LPAINKEAIT
+60 LPSINKEAIT

-78 VNSSFSNQVTSWD
+78 VKSTFKNEVISWD

-111 PVIPDGEVS
+111 PVIPDGQVS
-120 CYRNDGSQFTVSLT
+120 CYRNDGTQFTVSLT

-146 HEKKISLV
+146 HEKKVSLV

-182 QYIQRIVQNLG
+182 QYIQRIVQNLK

-203 FKSDVSVSLRKIGE
+203 FKSDVSVSLRKKHTYN
-217 VVLNPRT
+217 LNPRT

-236 EALMEEIEKQLNYFT
+236 DALKEEVEKQLNYYIEN
-251 THKEFRPE
+251 KAFRPD

-273 TMRTKEFEADYRF
+273 TMRKKEFEADYRF

-292 PFVSIKEI
+292 PFVNIKQV
-300 VESIN
+300 VESI
-305 IDASA
+305 DVDVSS
-310 LPYAVET
+310 LPFAVESI
-317 VLIEGGVLPQDAKFF
+317 LIKGGVLPQDAKFF
-332 TADAIRSKIFMTIN
+332 TADALRSKTFVEIN
-346 NIIQDASFVAKTLV
+346 NAIKDPSFVAKTLV
-360 NNMDVDGYQN
+360 NNLGADEYAN
-370 IHNVA
+370 IHSV
-375 DLIAIFQLFKADKIT
+375 DQLIEIFQLFKDDKIT
-390 SVLVQNAITSYLK
+390 SVLVRNGITSYLK
-403 EPTFDYKKYFDENT
+403 DRNFDYNKYFEENT
-417 ISQDKITAAIA
+417 ISEDQIKAAVLK
-428 TVIFENEA
+428 VISENEA
-436 ISNDIKKG
+436 IANDIKAG
-444 NLGKAGILVGKVI
+444 NQGKAGILVGKVI
-457 AIIGKG
+457 GIIGKG
-463 ASGKVIREG
+463 ASGKVIRQEILDNLKG
-472 VLKAINEKGAISDSV
+472 DSTNKNTNVKAGQLKANGDQPKAKTEEETLPEIP
-487 IVVSEKLVADS
+487 IV
-498 EQLKEKS
+498 
-505 QESIAKSQQPVIIK
+505 IK
-519 EEYRTHKISD
+519 EEYRTHKISQ
-529 LSEASITEKVTLS
+529 LSEESIKEEVTLS

-549 DHGELMFIDLRDSS
+549 DHGELIFIDLRDSS
-563 TQIFQVRLSRESFPN
+563 NQIFQVRLSRETFPN
-578 LDELVKLKAESVI
+578 LDELVKLKPETVI
-591 AVTGIV
+591 MVTGV
-597 IQRREDDYNAGLRT
+597 VVQRNEDDYNAGLRT
-611 GKLELE
+611 GKIELE
-617 TSDLEILN
+617 TAALEILN

-637 FKSNEKVRFE
+637 MKTNETTRFQ

-652 HRNDEVRR
+652 HRNDEVRK

-771 NTKMFNEV
+771 NTKMFNEIV
-779 VRKIYGKKW
+779 KKIYGKKW
-788 ILYPFEVITYKNAM
+788 ILRPFEVITYKDAM

-814 GLQMQD
+814 GLEMQD
-820 ITDIVKDTTFQVF
+820 ITGIVKDTTFQVF
-833 SKPIDAGGIVKC
+833 SKPIEDGGIVKC
-845 IKVSAKEQGNKRMS
+845 IKVSAEEQGNKRMS

-900 AANIIKATDAQL
+900 AANIIKATDAQV

-950 PAWVVDFPMFEKTEE
+950 PAWVVDFPMFEKTDE

-979 IYDLEKHMKGEEEEI
+979 IYDLEKHMNGEGDEI

-1003 LILNGFEIGGGS
+1003 LILNGYEIGGGS
-1015 VRAHKSEI
+1015 VRAHKAEI
-1023 LEATYKNMGYNKEEM
+1023 LEATYKNMGYDKEEM
-1038 MRSVGTMHKAFQYG
+1038 MKSVGTMYKAFQYG

-1109 RIIRK
+1109 KIIK

>member
-1 MELAKIQEVLKAHDL
+1 MELEQLNAALKAHDL
-16 ELIIGLE
+16 ELVIGLE
-23 THVRLNTKSKLFCSC
+23 THVRLNTKTKLFCSC
-38 PNKESE
+38 PNQEIE
-44 VPNEN
+44 TPNEN

-60 LPAINKEAIT
+60 LPAINKEAII

-78 VNSSFSNQVTSWD
+78 VDSSFSNEIISWD

-111 PVIPDGEVS
+111 PIIPDGHVS
-120 CYRNDGSQFTVSLT
+120 CYRNDGTQFTVNLT
-134 QTHIE
+134 QVHIE
-139 EDAAKLM
+139 EDAAKLV

-164 EIVTDPCIRNIE
+164 EIVTEPCIRNIE

-203 FKSDVSVSLRKIGE
+203 FKSDVSVSLRRKHSYE
-217 VVLNPRT
+217 LNPRT

-236 EALMEEIEKQLNYFT
+236 EALKEEVEKQFNYFI
-251 THKEFRPE
+251 ENAAFRPD

-273 TMRTKEFEADYRF
+273 TMRKKEFEADYRF

-292 PFVSIKEI
+292 PFVNIKAEI
-300 VESIN
+300 EAIKV
-305 IDASA
+305 DTTA
-310 LPYAVET
+310 LPYAVESI
-317 VLIEGGVLPQDAKFF
+317 LINGGVLPQDAKFF
-332 TADAIRSKIFMTIN
+332 TADKLRSQTFVEIN
-346 NIIQDASFVAKTLV
+346 NEIKDPSFVAKTLA
-360 NNMDVDGYQN
+360 NNIKPEDYGKIN
-370 IHNVA
+370 I
-375 DLIAIFQLFKADKIT
+375 IAQLTDIFKLFKAEKIT
-390 SVLVQNAITSYLK
+390 AVLVQNGITGYLK
-403 EPTFDYKKYFDENT
+403 DRTFDYNKYFEENT
-417 ISQDKITAAIA
+417 ISEDKIQEVIA
-428 TVIFENEA
+428 KVISENEA
-436 ISNDIKKG
+436 VANDIKAG
-444 NLGKAGILVGKVI
+444 DQGKAGILVGKVLG
-457 AIIGKG
+457 IIGKG
-463 ASGKVIREG
+463 ANGKVIRQIILDQLG
-472 VLKAINEKGAISDSV
+472 AAAVLENEQASETIS
-487 IVVSEKLVADS
+487 
-498 EQLKEKS
+498 KETVLENKEV
-505 QESIAKSQQPVIIK
+505 QEETFPEIPIIIK
-519 EEYRTHKISD
+519 DTYRTHKISQ
-529 LSEASITEKVTLS
+529 LAEENIQEEVLLS
-542 GWVSSVR
+542 GWVASVR

-563 TQIFQVRLSRESFPN
+563 YEIFQVRISRESFPN
-578 LDELVKLKAESVI
+578 IDELVKLKPESVI
-591 AVTGIV
+591 SVKGIV
-597 IQRREDDYNAGLRT
+597 VGRNEDDYNAGLRT
-611 GKLELE
+611 GKIELE
-617 TSDLEILN
+617 TSVLEILN

-637 FKSNEKVRFE
+637 AKTNEAIRFQ

-652 HRNDEVRR
+652 HRNEEVRR

-686 PILTAGT
+686 PILSAGT

-706 QAGSFYTLP
+706 GSGLFYTLP

-724 LMVGGFEK
+724 LMVSGYEK

-757 IEMAYASMQQIIDL
+757 MEMAYGSMQQIIDL
-771 NTKMFNEV
+771 NTKLFNEV
-779 VRKIYGKKW
+779 VKKIYGNKW
-788 ILYPFEVITYKNAM
+788 ILRPFEVITYKDAM
-802 DKYGC
+802 DFYGC

-814 GLQMQD
+814 GLKMQD
-820 ITDIVKDTTFQVF
+820 ITEIVKETTFQVF
-833 SKPIDAGGIVKC
+833 SKPIEEGGIVKC
-845 IKVSAKEQGNKRMS
+845 IKVSAQEQGNKRMS

-867 AIAQQNGLGGLA
+867 AIAQQHGLGGLA
-879 YIIVNENDLQSPIIK
+879 YIIVNEDELQSPIIK
-894 FLGEEI
+894 FLGEDI
-900 AANIIKATDAQL
+900 AAGIIKATNAQV

-940 LKLIN
+940 LHLIN
-945 PKELR
+945 PKELC
-950 PAWVVDFPMFEKTEE
+950 PAWVIDFPMFERTDE

-979 IYDLEKHMKGEEEEI
+979 IYDLEKHLKGDDAEI

-1003 LILNGFEIGGGS
+1003 IILNGYEIGGGS

-1023 LEATYKNMGYNKEEM
+1023 LEATYRNMGYNKEEM
-1038 MRSVGTMHKAFQYG
+1038 IKSVGTMHKAFQYG
-1052 APPHGGIAWGV
+1052 APPHGGIAWGI

-1088 EDLLFNAPSILSDK
+1088 EDLLFGAPSLLSDK

-1109 RIIRK
+1109 RIMRK

>member
-1 MELAKIQEVLKAHDL
+1 MELEQLTAALKAHDL
-16 ELIIGLE
+16 ELVIGLE
-23 THVRLNTKSKLFCSC
+23 THVRLNTKTKLFCSC
-38 PNKESE
+38 PNQEIE
-44 VPNEN
+44 VPNEH

-60 LPAINKEAIT
+60 LPALNKEAIT

-78 VNSSFSNQVTSWD
+78 VDSSFSNEVISWD

-111 PVIPDGEVS
+111 PIIPDGHVS
-120 CYRNDGSQFTVSLT
+120 CYRNDGTQFTVNLT
-134 QTHIE
+134 QVHIE

-164 EIVTDPCIRNIE
+164 EIVTEPCIRNID

-203 FKSDVSVSLRKIGE
+203 FKSDVSVSLRKKHSYE
-217 VVLNPRT
+217 LNPRT

-236 EALMEEIEKQLNYFT
+236 EALKEEVEKQFNYFIQ
-251 THKEFRPE
+251 HKEFRPD
-259 QTTVLWDADLKQTK
+259 QTTVLWDADLKETK
-273 TMRTKEFEADYRF
+273 VMRKKEFEADYRF

-292 PFVSIKEI
+292 PFVNIKKEI
-300 VESIN
+300 EAIKV
-305 IDASA
+305 DTRT
-310 LPYAVET
+310 LPFAVET
-317 VLIEGGVLPQDAKFF
+317 ILINGGVLPQDAKFF
-332 TADAIRSKIFMTIN
+332 TADKLRSQTFVEIN
-346 NIIQDASFVAKTLV
+346 NEIKDPLFVAKTLT
-360 NNMDVDGYQN
+360 NNIKTEDYAEIQS
-370 IHNVA
+370 
-375 DLIAIFQLFKADKIT
+375 IAHLTDIFKLFKEEKIT
-390 SVLVQNAITSYLK
+390 AVLVQNAITEYFRDQ
-403 EPTFDYKKYFDENT
+403 TFDYNTYFEENT
-417 ISQDKITAAIA
+417 ISDDKIQEVIA
-428 TVIFENEA
+428 VVISENEA
-436 ISNDIKKG
+436 VANDIKAG
-444 NLGKAGILVGKVI
+444 DQGKAGILVGKVLGV
-457 AIIGKG
+457 IGKG
-463 ASGKVIREG
+463 ANGKVIRQIILDKLGAEA
-472 VLKAINEKGAISDSV
+472 VLEKNTIRTSRDL
-487 IVVSEKLVADS
+487 SEPVQ
-498 EQLKEKS
+498 ENKEF
-505 QESIAKSQQPVIIK
+505 QEESLPEIPIIIK
-519 EEYRTHKISD
+519 DSYRTHKISQ
-529 LSEASITEKVTLS
+529 LSEVSIQQEVVLS
-542 GWVSSVR
+542 GWVASVR

-563 TQIFQVRLSRESFPN
+563 YEIFQVRISRESFPN
-578 LDELVKLKAESVI
+578 IDELVKLKPESVI
-591 AVTGIV
+591 SVKGIV
-597 IQRREDDYNAGLRT
+597 VERNEDDFNAGLRT
-611 GKLELE
+611 GKIELE
-617 TSDLEILN
+617 TSVLEILN
-625 LSKTLP
+625 LAKTLP

-637 FKSNEKVRFE
+637 AKTNEAIRFQ

-652 HRNDEVRR
+652 HRNEEVRR

-686 PILTAGT
+686 PVLGAGT

-706 QAGSFYTLP
+706 GSGLFYTLP
-715 QAPQQFKQM
+715 QAPQQYKQM
-724 LMVGGFEK
+724 LMVSGYEK

-757 IEMAYASMQQIIDL
+757 MEMAYASMQQIIDL
-771 NTKMFNEV
+771 NTKLFNEV
-779 VRKIYGKKW
+779 VTKIYGNKW
-788 ILYPFEVITYKNAM
+788 ILHPFEVITYKDAM
-802 DKYGC
+802 NFYGC

-814 GLQMQD
+814 DLKMQD
-820 ITDIVKDTTFQVF
+820 ITDIVKETTFQVF
-833 SKPIDAGGIVKC
+833 SKPIEEGGIVKC

-867 AIAQQNGLGGLA
+867 AVAQQNGLGGLA
-879 YIIVNENDLQSPIIK
+879 YIIVNEDELQSPIIK
-894 FLGEEI
+894 FLGEDI
-900 AANIIKATDAQL
+900 AAGIIKATDAQV

-927 KALDAVRQEMGRI
+927 KALDAVRQEMGKI
-940 LKLIN
+940 LHLIN
-945 PKELR
+945 PKVLC
-950 PAWVVDFPMFEKTEE
+950 PAWVIDFPMFERTEE

-979 IYDLEKHMKGEEEEI
+979 IYDLQKHMKGNDDEI

-1003 LILNGFEIGGGS
+1003 IILNGYEIGGGS

-1023 LEATYKNMGYNKEEM
+1023 LEATYRNMGYNKEEM
-1038 MRSVGTMHKAFQYG
+1038 IKSVGTMHKAFQYG
-1052 APPHGGIAWGV
+1052 APPHGGIAWGI

-1088 EDLLFNAPSILSDK
+1088 EDLLFGAPSLLSDK

-1109 RIIRK
+1109 RIIR

>member
-1 MELAKIQEVLKAHDL
+1 MELEQLNELLKAHEL
-16 ELIIGLE
+16 ELVIGLE
-23 THVRLNTKSKLFCSC
+23 THVRLNTKTKLFCSC
-38 PNKESE
+38 PNQEIE
-44 VPNEN
+44 TPNQN

-60 LPAINKEAIT
+60 LPAINKDAIT

-78 VNSSFSNQVTSWD
+78 VKSTFENEVISWD

-111 PVIPDGEVS
+111 PIIPDGQVP
-120 CYRNDGSQFTVSLT
+120 CFRNDGSQFTVNLT
-134 QTHIE
+134 QVHIE
-139 EDAAKLM
+139 EDAAKLI

-164 EIVTDPCIRNIE
+164 EIVTEPCIRHIE

-203 FKSDVSVSLRKIGE
+203 FKSDVSVSLRKRRSYD
-217 VVLNPRT
+217 LNPRT

-236 EALMEEIEKQLNYFT
+236 DALKEEVEKQLNYFLE
-251 THKEFRPE
+251 HKEFRPD
-259 QTTVLWDADLKQTK
+259 QTTVLWDAELKQTK
-273 TMRTKEFEADYRF
+273 TMRKKEFEADYRF

-292 PFVSIKEI
+292 PFVSIKDV
-300 VESIN
+300 VESI
-305 IDASA
+305 DVDVST
-310 LPYAVET
+310 LPFAVESI
-317 VLIEGGVLPQDAKFF
+317 LIKGGVLPQDAKFF
-332 TADAIRSKIFMTIN
+332 TADSLRSETFIAIN
-346 NIIQDASFVAKTLV
+346 NVIKDPSFVAKTLV
-360 NNMDVDGYQN
+360 NNIGADEYSD
-370 IHNVA
+370 IHRIEH
-375 DLIAIFQLFKADKIT
+375 LIEIFQLFKEEKIT

-403 EPTFDYKKYFDENT
+403 DRDFNYNQYFEDNT
-417 ISQDKITAAIA
+417 ISESQIKEAILK
-428 TVIFENEA
+428 VIAENEA
-436 ISNDIKKG
+436 IANDIKTG
-444 NLGKAGILVGKVI
+444 NQGKAGILVGKVI

-472 VLKAINEKGAISDSV
+472 ILSQLATSTTVPSSTETVKTKAESQTSVKKEQEEVLPEIPI
-487 IVVSEKLVADS
+487 
-498 EQLKEKS
+498 
-505 QESIAKSQQPVIIK
+505 IIK
-519 EEYRTHKISD
+519 DEYRTHLISD
-529 LSEASITEKVTLS
+529 ISDDSISEKVTFS

-549 DHGELMFIDLRDSS
+549 DHGELIFIDLRDSS
-563 TQIFQVRLSRESFPN
+563 TEKFQVRLSRESFPN
-578 LDELVKLKAESVI
+578 LDELVKLKPETVI
-591 AVTGIV
+591 TVTGNIV
-597 IQRREDDYNAGLRT
+597 QRKEDDYNPALRT
-611 GKLELE
+611 GKIELE
-617 TSDLEILN
+617 AYELEILN

-637 FKSNEKVRFE
+637 TKTNENVRFQ

-652 HRNDEVRR
+652 HRNDDVRR
-660 AIVNRHKVIKLLR
+660 VIVNRHKVIKMMR
-673 DILDEEEF
+673 DILDEQDF

-686 PILTAGT
+686 PILSAGT

-706 QAGSFYTLP
+706 QPGSFYTLP
-715 QAPQQFKQM
+715 QAPQQFKQI
-724 LMVGGFEK
+724 LMVSGYEK

-757 IEMAYASMQQIIDL
+757 LEMAYASMQQIIDL
-771 NTKMFNEV
+771 NTNMFNEIV
-779 VRKIYGKKW
+779 EKIYGEKW
-788 ILYPFEVITYKNAM
+788 ILRPFEVITYKDAM

-807 DRPDLRY
+807 DRPDLRF
-814 GLQMQD
+814 GLQLQD
-820 ITDIVKDTTFQVF
+820 ITEIVKETSFQVF
-833 SKPIDAGGIVKC
+833 SKPIDDGGIVKC
-845 IKVSAKEQGNKRMS
+845 IKVSAKEQGNKRLS
-859 KGQIENLT
+859 KGQIEKLT
-867 AIAQQNGLGGLA
+867 ALAQQHGLGGLA

-894 FLGEEI
+894 FLGEDI
-900 AANIIKATDAQL
+900 ASGIIKETNAQV

-920 ADYATAN
+920 AHYTTAN
-927 KALDAVRQEMGRI
+927 KALDAVRQELGKM

-950 PAWVVDFPMFEKTEE
+950 PAWVIDFPMFEKTDE

-979 IYDLEKHMKGEEEEI
+979 IYDIDKHMNGHEDEI
-994 GTIIAQQYD
+994 GSIIAQQYD
-1003 LILNGFEIGGGS
+1003 LILNGYEIGGGS
-1015 VRAHKSEI
+1015 IRAHKPEI
-1023 LEATYKNMGYNKEEM
+1023 LEATYKNMGYTKEEM
-1038 MRSVGTMHKAFQYG
+1038 LKSVGTMYKAFHYG

-1082 PKTGSS
+1082 PKTGTS
-1088 EDLLFNAPSILSDK
+1088 EDLLFGAPSILSDK

-1109 RIIRK
+1109 KVMRK

>member
-1 MELAKIQEVLKAHDL
+1 MELAQLNDALKAHDL

-23 THVRLNTKSKLFCSC
+23 THVRLNTKTKLFCSC
-38 PNKESE
+38 PNEE
-44 VPNEN
+44 TEIPNTN

-78 VNSSFSNQVTSWD
+78 VNSTFSNEVISWD

-111 PVIPDGEVS
+111 PVIPNGQVS
-120 CYRNDGSQFTVSLT
+120 CFRNDGSEFTVDLT
-134 QTHIE
+134 QVHIE

-146 HEKKISLV
+146 HEKKVSLV

-164 EIVTDPCIRNIE
+164 EIVTEPCIRNIE

-193 ISEANLEKGE
+193 VSEANLEKGE
-203 FKSDVSVSLRKIGE
+203 FKSDVSVSLRKKGTT
-217 VVLNPRT
+217 VLNPRT

-236 EALMEEIEKQLNYFT
+236 EALKEEIEKQLNYFT
-251 THKEFRPE
+251 ENKTFRPD

-273 TMRTKEFEADYRF
+273 TMRKKEFEADYRF

-292 PFVSIKEI
+292 PFVSIKQVVETI
-300 VESIN
+300 NVDISSLPFAVESI
-305 IDASA
+305 
-310 LPYAVET
+310 
-317 VLIEGGVLPQDAKFF
+317 LIKGGVLPQDAKFF
-332 TADAIRSKIFMTIN
+332 TADSLRSKTFVSLN
-346 NIIQDASFVAKTLV
+346 NAIKDPSFVAKTLV
-360 NNMDVDGYQN
+360 NNIAADEYEN
-370 IHNVA
+370 IHDIN
-375 DLIAIFQLFKADKIT
+375 DLIEIFKLFKEDKIT
-390 SVLVQNAITSYLK
+390 SVLVHNGISSYLK
-403 EPTFDYKKYFDENT
+403 DASFDYKTYFENNT
-417 ISQDKITAAIA
+417 ISEDKIKAAVLK
-428 TVIFENEA
+428 VISENEA
-436 ISNDIKKG
+436 IANDIKNG
-444 NLGKAGILVGKVI
+444 NKGKAGILVGKVI

-463 ASGKVIREG
+463 ASGKVIREEILNA
-472 VLKAINEKGAISDSV
+472 VSENSALSNSPLA
-487 IVVSEKLVADS
+487 VSEKLKV
-498 EQLKEKS
+498 
-505 QESIAKSQQPVIIK
+505 KSQQATAKSEEELQKTPIIIK

-529 LSEASITEKVTLS
+529 LSEASISENVVLS
-542 GWVSSVR
+542 GWVASVR

-563 TQIFQVRLSRESFPN
+563 YQIFQVRLSRETFPN
-578 LDELVKLKAESVI
+578 LDELVKLKPETVISVEGL
-591 AVTGIV
+591 VV
-597 IQRREDDYNAGLRT
+597 KRNEDDYNAGLRT

-617 TSDLEILN
+617 TATLEILN

-637 FKSNEKVRFE
+637 AKSNEKVRFE

-652 HRNDEVRR
+652 HRNDEVRK

-788 ILYPFEVITYKNAM
+788 ILHPFEVITYKDAM

-820 ITDIVKDTTFQVF
+820 ITEIVKDTTFQVF
-833 SKPIDAGGIVKC
+833 SKPIEEGGIVKC

-900 AANIIKATDAQL
+900 AANIINTTKAKV

-927 KALDAVRQEMGRI
+927 KALDAVRQEMAKI
-940 LKLIN
+940 LRLIN

-950 PAWVVDFPMFEKTEE
+950 PAWVVDFPMFEKTDE

-979 IYDLEKHMKGEEEEI
+979 IYDLEKHMNGESEEI

-1003 LILNGFEIGGGS
+1003 LILNGYEIGGGS

-1038 MRSVGTMHKAFQYG
+1038 MKSVGTMYKAFQYG

-1082 PKTGSS
+1082 PKTGTS

-1109 RIIRK
+1109 KIMR